1 MSKVIKAAAVA
12 FAVTFIVVTGAA
24 FLLTGS
30 FAAGT
35 VAATFGASALAMS
48 TLSAVSTLVM
58 GLISKDPEVSSQNF
72 GTKFAGRS
80 PTAPRQII
88 YGKARVGGTITHM
101 QTSGTDNNLL
111 SIIVVLAGHEVEDL
125 ETVRVNDT
133 NLTTTSSG
141 GFQYA
146 TNSEFTNSDND
157 NKFSVSNS
165 LLRFRFKDG
174 SQTTADSTIVGAT
187 NLGNSDKF
195 INCAYVL
202 VQMVF
207 DSEKFSSLPNL
218 SFIVKGKKVYDPRN
232 PSAAPAF
239 STNPALCIRDYLTD
253 TQYGLKAK
261 DSEILDTTAIGGFAG
276 AANTCDTSVNI
287 NTATVAVAATN
298 STTINISTTSPT
310 LIKAGDVVT
319 GSGISGTVT
328 VTQRR
333 GNNVFLDTAVT
344 VAQGVT
350 LTFGQP
356 AYTANGLADFS
367 TNGKAVLEGLLSACA
382 GKFSYVNGRFLM
394 FAGASVTPEMTIEDD
409 NVLSPISINT
419 KSGQGESYNQVKSV
433 FVDSNQNYTATDT
446 PLYSDSTFLANDTP
460 SGESNVNYKK
470 TMELQHPFTD
480 NATTAQRLNRIS
492 LNYSRQDMT
501 CSVTTD
507 LGYLQLQPFDVVRV
521 TNSRLGF
528 TNKQFEVIN
537 QKITIV
543 GDQKDGAGVL
553 GVQFEL
559 KEYDASIYT
568 FAQSSYDVPPDSGD
582 PDDTKD
588 SSISAPAIASLTQ
601 VVTEEGAGYKNDIK
615 VALTLQGH
623 DKIIGTEIQYKLS
636 TDSDYTGDLFI
647 GKGVATAT
655 IPNVVIGKTYNVRAK
670 HIANDGV
677 TSDYSAA
684 SNISITDPTA
694 ISAPSSFTATS
705 NPVAILLSWT
715 NPNNH
720 NLRAIKIYR
729 HTANFTPT
737 DDTYLVDTIMGEPN
751 KIMKHRQGSMDG
763 LTSGT
768 TYYFAVRAIT
778 NTGVHSAFTS
788 VVQASF
794 LLDKTVV
801 NLNDLGDLDNTAN
814 TKLGTIEENATVG
827 AKAGVNL
834 KDSGNQTI
842 NDLDIKNDE
851 LSIDFTGNTT
861 FRLRK
866 GSGGSITN
874 IDTQSFSKANVG
886 LSDLASLDSTSSDKL
901 GTIEENAT
909 VGATAGSNLKDSG
922 GVTLSDS
929 AVKNSSITLAA
940 DGSLNNIGTT
950 QVLSNSKI
958 VEADLVGSG
967 KTFAAGQKPN
977 KTVLTGNNLVVD
989 GTSAGAVKNS
999 ALSLS
1004 LSGTEL
1010 SLSGGGG
1017 SAQTFDKG
1025 SVGLSDLASLDSTQ
1039 NTKLT
1044 NIEAGATVG
1053 ATAGTNLKESDGS
1066 VLGDSAVKN
1075 ASITLATDGSLQNIG
1090 TTQILSNAKI
1100 AAADIEGTGKAFPAN
1115 SVTKLGGIAENATV
1129 GATAG
1134 TDLKESDGSVL
1145 GDSAVKNASITLA
1158 TDGSL
1163 ENIGT
1168 SQVLSNSKIV
1178 EADLVGSGK
1187 TFAAGQKPNKT
1198 VLNGNNLEVDG
1209 TSQGA
1214 VKNSALSLSL
1224 SGTSLTLSG
1233 GGGSAQ
1239 TFDKGSVGLSNLASL
1254 DSTANTKL
1262 SGIENNATF
1271 GAQIGTN
1278 LIDEDENNVNDA
1290 DILNSS
1296 LQIDTSGTSIRI
1308 KKGTSVINTTT
1319 LDKGSV
1325 GLSNLASLDST
1336 QNTKLTGIETGAT
1349 VGARAGVN
1357 LKRNNNTV
1365 VGDADIITSEGT
1377 SDDTENVNSVA
1388 KADITGSITGTQT
1401 NVASIVQGLAA
1412 GTQSVSA
1419 GSLNAGSILTS
1430 LLKLDEILLQTA
1442 GTGSSGQSAVFG
1454 SSPTAVS
1461 LGSIGTGA
1469 GLYMGTVSIENLF
1482 GSSIRGGSI
1491 HLELRNASGTVQY
1504 ERYFNPQIDDAN
1516 NVYSHSNNYSS
1527 SDREI
1532 HLEFGHFFLG
1542 SGALNAFIVADSNG
1556 SSTTT
1561 IVKIRAVRF
1570 GAEVV
1575 SFNTSSFTASKT
1587 GQTAGADVDSGTVTV
1602 SGFTGTKTGTLTGH
1616 SSALVSING
1625 GTFVNSSSIGTITA
1639 NQTFELRLTASS
1651 TAGTTRSCTFDL
1663 DGTSVTYSVTTA
1675 GTYTP
1680 NYSGGGGGGSAG
1692 GGFENTTQLN

>member
-12 FAVTFIVVTGAA
+12 FAVTFLVVTGAA

-35 VAATFGASALAMS
+35 VLATFGASALAMS

-88 YGKARVGGTITHM
+88 YGRARVGGTITHM

-111 SIIVVLAGHEVEDL
+111 SIIVVLAGHEVEEL

-157 NKFSVSNS
+157 NKFGVSNS

-195 INCAYVL
+195 TSCAYVL

-276 AANTCDTSVNI
+276 AANTCDTPTSLQ
-287 NTATVAVAATN
+287 TATVSIAQTN
-298 STTINISTTSPT
+298 STTIPITSSGLT
-310 LIKAGDVVT
+310 LIKAGDTVT
-319 GSGISGTVT
+319 GSGITGTVT

-350 LTFGQP
+350 LSFGQP

-367 TNGKAVLEGLLSACA
+367 TNGKAVLEGLLSSCA

-409 NVLSPISINT
+409 NVLAPISINT
-419 KSGQGESYNQVKSV
+419 KSGQGEAYNQVKSV
-433 FVDSNQNYTATDT
+433 FVDSNQNFIATDT

-480 NATTAQRLNRIS
+480 NATTSQRLNRIS

-582 PDDTKD
+582 PDDTSD
-588 SSISAPAIASLTQ
+588 SSISAPAISSLTQ
-601 VVTEEGAGYKNDIK
+601 VVTEEGAGFKNDIK

-623 DKIIGTEIQYKLS
+623 DKIIGTEVQYKLS

-647 GKGVATAT
+647 GKGVASAL

-684 SNISITDPTA
+684 SNITISDPSS
-694 ISAPSSFTATS
+694 ISAPSNFSATGH
-705 NPVAILLSWT
+705 PVGILLSWT

-720 NLRAIKIYR
+720 NLRAIKVYR

-737 DDTYLVDTIMGEPN
+737 DDTYLVDTLMGEPN
-751 KIMKHRQGSMDG
+751 AIMRNVQGSMDG

-768 TYYFAVRAIT
+768 TYFFAARAIT

-788 VVQASF
+788 VDSASF
-794 LLDKTVV
+794 LLDKSVV
-801 NLNDLGDLDNTAN
+801 NLNNLGDLDSTAN

-827 AKAGVNL
+827 AKAGTNL
-834 KDSGNQTI
+834 KDSSNQTI

-874 IDTQSFSKANVG
+874 IDTQAFTKTNVG
-886 LSDLASLDSTSSDKL
+886 LSDLASLDSTSSTKL

-909 VGATAGSNLKDSG
+909 VGAVAGTNLKE
-922 GVTLSDS
+922 SDGS
-929 AVKNSSITLAA
+929 VLGDAAVKNAAITLAA
-940 DGSLNNIGTT
+940 DGSLENIGTT

-958 VEADLVGSG
+958 VEADLVGS
-967 KTFAAGQKPN
+967 N
-977 KTVLTGNNLVVD
+977 KV
-989 GTSAGAVKNS
+989 
-999 ALSLS
+999 
-1004 LSGTEL
+1004 
-1010 SLSGGGG
+1010 
-1017 SAQTFDKG
+1017 
-1025 SVGLSDLASLDSTQ
+1025 
-1039 NTKLT
+1039 
-1044 NIEAGATVG
+1044 
-1053 ATAGTNLKESDGS
+1053 
-1066 VLGDSAVKN
+1066 
-1075 ASITLATDGSLQNIG
+1075 
-1090 TTQILSNAKI
+1090 
-1100 AAADIEGTGKAFPAN
+1100 
-1115 SVTKLGGIAENATV
+1115 
-1129 GATAG
+1129 
-1134 TDLKESDGSVL
+1134 
-1145 GDSAVKNASITLA
+1145 
-1158 TDGSL
+1158 
-1163 ENIGT
+1163 
-1168 SQVLSNSKIV
+1168 
-1178 EADLVGSGK
+1178 
-1187 TFAAGQKPNKT
+1187 FAAGQKPNKT

-1214 VKNSALSLSL
+1214 VKNSALELSL
-1224 SGTSLTLSG
+1224 SGSSLSLTG

-1239 TFDKGSVGLSNLASL
+1239 TFDKGSVGLSDLNSL
-1254 DSTANTKL
+1254 QSGSGTKL
-1262 SGIENNATF
+1262 AGIENNATF

-1278 LIDEDENNVNDA
+1278 LVDEDENNVNDV
-1290 DILNSS
+1290 DLLNSS
-1296 LQIDTSGTSIRI
+1296 LVIAKSGQNIQI
-1308 KKGTSVINTTT
+1308 KKGSTQIDSVAI
-1319 LDKGSV
+1319 DKSTV
-1325 GLSNLASLDST
+1325 GLSDLASLDST
-1336 QNTKLTGIETGAT
+1336 SSTKLGTIETNAT
-1349 VGARAGVN
+1349 VGAKAGTN
-1357 LKRNNNTV
+1357 LKDSSNNSL
-1365 VGDADIITSEGT
+1365 GDADVITVQGT
-1377 SDDTENVNSVA
+1377 ANDTNNVNSVA
-1388 KADITGSITGTQT
+1388 KADVTSAITGTQS
-1401 NVASIVQGLAA
+1401 NIASVVSGLAA
-1412 GTQSVSA
+1412 GTQAINA
-1419 GSLNAGSILTS
+1419 GSLNAGQINTS
-1430 LLKLDEILLQTA
+1430 LLKLDELFLPTEGTA
-1442 GTGSSGQSAVFG
+1442 TSGQTVNFFS
-1454 SSPTAVS
+1454 TMTQVS
-1461 LGSIGTGA
+1461 LGSIGDGA
-1469 GLYMGTVSIENLF
+1469 GFYMGTVSVEITDAQNDR
-1482 GSSIRGGSI
+1482 IRG
-1491 HLELRNASGTVQY
+1491 ASFHIDLKSGFSTVYTKYWPIGIKEGNQY
-1504 ERYFNPQIDDAN
+1504 YDAGDAFG
-1516 NVYSHSNNYSS
+1516 HSA
-1527 SDREI
+1527 DLPVM
-1532 HLEFGHFFLG
+1532 HLEFAYFHT
-1542 SGALNAFIVADSNG
+1542 SNTALNLFVNADSND
-1556 SSTTT
+1556 TTT
-1561 IVKIRAVRF
+1561 TCLVKARAVRF
-1570 GAEVV
+1570 GAETVT
-1575 SFNTSSFTASKT
+1575 FNPTSVAAATVPASS
-1587 GQTAGADVDSGTVTV
+1587 QTTFASVTV
-1602 SGFTGTKTGTLTGH
+1602 SGFTGTKTVNLSGNSTAEISVNSG
-1616 SSALVSING
+1616 S
-1625 GTFVNSSSIGTITA
+1625 FVSSSIPAISA
-1639 NQTFELRLTASS
+1639 NQTFQVRMTSS
-1651 TAGTTRSCTFDL
+1651 ATAGAVRTATVEIGGTAITFTLTTQ
-1663 DGTSVTYSVTTA
+1663 

-1680 NYSGGGGGGSAG
+1680 TYSGGGGSGSAG

>member
-12 FAVTFIVVTGAA
+12 FAVTFLVVTGAA

-88 YGKARVGGTITHM
+88 YGRARVGGTITHM

-111 SIIVVLAGHEVEDL
+111 SIIVVLAGHEVEEL

-157 NKFSVSNS
+157 NKFGVSNS

-195 INCAYVL
+195 TSCAYVL

-276 AANTCDTSVNI
+276 AANTCDTPTSLQ
-287 NTATVAVAATN
+287 TATVSIAQTN
-298 STTINISTTSPT
+298 STTIPITSSGLT
-310 LIKAGDVVT
+310 LIKAGDTVT
-319 GSGISGTVT
+319 GSGITGTVT

-350 LTFGQP
+350 LSFGQP

-367 TNGKAVLEGLLSACA
+367 TNGKAVLEGLLSSCA

-433 FVDSNQNYTATDT
+433 FVDSNQNFTATDT

-582 PDDTKD
+582 PDDTSD
-588 SSISAPAIASLTQ
+588 SSISAPAISSLTQ
-601 VVTEEGAGYKNDIK
+601 VVTEEGAGFKNDIK

-647 GKGVATAT
+647 GKGVASAL

-684 SNISITDPTA
+684 SNITISDPSS
-694 ISAPSSFTATS
+694 ISAPSNFSATGH
-705 NPVAILLSWT
+705 PVGILLSWT

-720 NLRAIKIYR
+720 NLRAIKVYR

-737 DDTYLVDTIMGEPN
+737 DDTYLVDTLMGEPN
-751 KIMKHRQGSMDG
+751 AIMRNVQGSMDG

-768 TYYFAVRAIT
+768 TYFFAARAIT

-788 VVQASF
+788 VDSASF
-794 LLDKTVV
+794 LLDKSVV
-801 NLNDLGDLDNTAN
+801 NLNNLGDLDSTAN

-827 AKAGVNL
+827 AKAGTNL

-874 IDTQSFSKANVG
+874 IDTQAFTKTNVG
-886 LSDLASLDSTSSDKL
+886 LSDLASLDSTSSTKL

-922 GVTLSDS
+922 GNTLNDN
-929 AVKNSSITLAA
+929 AVKNS
-940 DGSLNNIGTT
+940 
-950 QVLSNSKI
+950 
-958 VEADLVGSG
+958 
-967 KTFAAGQKPN
+967 
-977 KTVLTGNNLVVD
+977 
-989 GTSAGAVKNS
+989 
-999 ALSLS
+999 
-1004 LSGTEL
+1004 
-1010 SLSGGGG
+1010 
-1017 SAQTFDKG
+1017 
-1025 SVGLSDLASLDSTQ
+1025 
-1039 NTKLT
+1039 
-1044 NIEAGATVG
+1044 
-1053 ATAGTNLKESDGS
+1053 
-1066 VLGDSAVKN
+1066 
-1075 ASITLATDGSLQNIG
+1075 SITLATDGSLQNIG

-1100 AAADIEGTGKAFPAN
+1100 AAADIEGSGKAFPAN
-1115 SVTKLGGIAENATV
+1115 SVTKLGGIEANATV

-1134 TDLKESDGSVL
+1134 TNLKESDGSVL
-1145 GDSAVKNASITLA
+1145 GDAAVKNASITLA
-1158 TDGSL
+1158 ADGSL

-1178 EADLVGSGK
+1178 EADLVGADK

-1224 SGTSLTLSG
+1224 SGSSLSLTG

-1239 TFDKGSVGLSNLASL
+1239 TFDKGSVGLSDLNSL
-1254 DSTANTKL
+1254 QSGSGTKL
-1262 SGIENNATF
+1262 AGIENNATF

-1278 LIDEDENNVNDA
+1278 LVDEDENNVNDV
-1290 DILNSS
+1290 DLLNSS
-1296 LQIDTSGTSIRI
+1296 LVIAKSGQNIQI
-1308 KKGTSVINTTT
+1308 KKGSTQIDSVAI
-1319 LDKGSV
+1319 DKSTV
-1325 GLSNLASLDST
+1325 GLSDLASLDST
-1336 QNTKLTGIETGAT
+1336 SSTKLGTIETNAT
-1349 VGARAGVN
+1349 VGAKAGTN
-1357 LKRNNNTV
+1357 LKDSSNNSL
-1365 VGDADIITSEGT
+1365 GDADVITVQGT
-1377 SDDTENVNSVA
+1377 ANDTNNVNSVA
-1388 KADITGSITGTQT
+1388 KADVTSAITGTQT
-1401 NVASIVQGLAA
+1401 NVASVVSGLAA
-1412 GTQSVSA
+1412 GTQAINA
-1419 GSLNAGSILTS
+1419 GSLNAGQINTS
-1430 LLKLDEILLQTA
+1430 LLKLDELFLPTEGTA
-1442 GTGSSGQSAVFG
+1442 TSGQTVNFFS
-1454 SSPTAVS
+1454 TMTQVS
-1461 LGSIGTGA
+1461 LGSIGDGA
-1469 GLYMGTVSIENLF
+1469 GFYMGTVSVEITDAQNDR
-1482 GSSIRGGSI
+1482 IRG
-1491 HLELRNASGTVQY
+1491 ASFHIDLKSGFSTVYTKYWPIGIKEGNQY
-1504 ERYFNPQIDDAN
+1504 YDAGDAFG
-1516 NVYSHSNNYSS
+1516 HSA
-1527 SDREI
+1527 DLPVM
-1532 HLEFGHFFLG
+1532 HLEFAYFHT
-1542 SGALNAFIVADSNG
+1542 SNTALNLFVNADSND
-1556 SSTTT
+1556 TTT
-1561 IVKIRAVRF
+1561 TCLVKARAVRF
-1570 GAEVV
+1570 GAETVT
-1575 SFNTSSFTASKT
+1575 FNPTSVAAATVPAST
-1587 GQTAGADVDSGTVTV
+1587 QTTFASVTV
-1602 SGFTGTKTGTLTGH
+1602 SGFTGTKTVNLSGNSTAEISVNSG
-1616 SSALVSING
+1616 S
-1625 GTFVNSSSIGTITA
+1625 FVSSSIPAISA
-1639 NQTFELRLTASS
+1639 NQTFQVRMTSS
-1651 TAGTTRSCTFDL
+1651 ATAGAVRTATVEIGGTAITFTLTTQ
-1663 DGTSVTYSVTTA
+1663 

-1680 NYSGGGGGGSAG
+1680 TYSGGGGSGSAG
-1692 GGFENTTQLN
+1692 GGFESTTQLN

>member
-1 MSKVIKAAAVA
+1 MSKVIKAAAIA
-12 FAVTFIVVTGAA
+12 FAVTFLVVTGTA
-24 FLLTGS
+24 FLLG
-30 FAAGT
+30 GT
-35 VAATFGASALAMS
+35 ATALFGASALSMA

-72 GTKFAGRS
+72 GTKFAARS

-88 YGKARVGGTITHM
+88 YGRARVGGTITHI
-101 QTSGTDNNLL
+101 QTSGTDNHLL
-111 SIIVVLAGHEVEDL
+111 SMIVVLAGHEVEEL

-141 GFQYA
+141 GFEYA
-146 TNSEFTNSDND
+146 TNSEFVNSDND
-157 NKFSVSNS
+157 NNFGVSNS

-187 NLGNSDKF
+187 NLGNTDKF
-195 INCAYVL
+195 TSCAYVL

-253 TQYGLKAK
+253 TVYGLKAK

-276 AANTCDTSVNI
+276 AANTCDTPTTLQ
-287 NTATVAVAATN
+287 TATVSVAQTN
-298 STTINISTTSPT
+298 STTIPITSSGLT
-310 LIKAGDVVT
+310 LIKAGDTVT
-319 GSGISGTVT
+319 GSGITGTVT

-350 LTFGQP
+350 LSFGQP

-367 TNGKAVLEGLLSACA
+367 TNGKAVLEGLLSSCA

-409 NVLSPISINT
+409 NVLAPISVNT
-419 KSGQGESYNQVKSV
+419 KSGQGEAYNQVKSV
-433 FVDSNQNYTATDT
+433 FVDSNQNFIATDT

-501 CSVTTD
+501 CTVTTD
-507 LGYLQLQPFDVVRV
+507 LGYLQLQPFDVVRL

-537 QKITIV
+537 QKLTV
-543 GDQKDGAGVL
+543 LGEQQGGAGVL

-582 PDDTKD
+582 PDDTSD
-588 SSISAPAIASLTQ
+588 SSISAPAISSLTQ

-670 HIANDGV
+670 HIGNDGV

-801 NLNDLGDLDNTAN
+801 NLNDLGDLDSTAN

-827 AKAGVNL
+827 AKAGTNL
-834 KDSGNQTI
+834 KDSSNQTI

-874 IDTQSFSKANVG
+874 IDTQAFTKTNVG
-886 LSDLASLDSTSSDKL
+886 LSDLASLDSTSSTKL

-922 GVTLSDS
+922 GNTLNDN
-929 AVKNSSITLAA
+929 AVKNSSITLAT
-940 DGSLNNIGTT
+940 DGSLENIGTT

-989 GTSAGAVKNS
+989 GTSQGAVKNS

-1017 SAQTFDKG
+1017 SAQTFNKG

-1044 NIEAGATVG
+1044 NIETGATVG

-1066 VLGDSAVKN
+1066 VLGDDAVKN
-1075 ASITLATDGSLQNIG
+1075 ASITLA
-1090 TTQILSNAKI
+1090 A
-1100 AAADIEGTGKAFPAN
+1100 
-1115 SVTKLGGIAENATV
+1115 
-1129 GATAG
+1129 
-1134 TDLKESDGSVL
+1134 
-1145 GDSAVKNASITLA
+1145 
-1158 TDGSL
+1158 DGSL

-1239 TFDKGSVGLSNLASL
+1239 TFDKGSVGLSDLNSL
-1254 DSTANTKL
+1254 QSGSGTKL
-1262 SGIENNATF
+1262 AGIEAN
-1271 GAQIGTN
+1271 
-1278 LIDEDENNVNDA
+1278 
-1290 DILNSS
+1290 
-1296 LQIDTSGTSIRI
+1296 
-1308 KKGTSVINTTT
+1308 
-1319 LDKGSV
+1319 
-1325 GLSNLASLDST
+1325 
-1336 QNTKLTGIETGAT
+1336 AT
-1349 VGARAGVN
+1349 VGARLNDN
-1357 LKRNNNTV
+1357 LLDESGSDLADSDV
-1365 VGDADIITSEGT
+1365 VTNQGT
-1377 SDDTENVNSVA
+1377 SNDTNNVNSVA
-1388 KADITGSITGTQT
+1388 KADITGSITGVQT

-1442 GTGSSGQSAVFG
+1442 GTGTSGQSAVFG

-1504 ERYFNPQIDDAN
+1504 ERYFNPQIDDNN

-1625 GTFVNSSSIGTITA
+1625 GTFVNSSSIGTISA

-1651 TAGTTRSCTFDL
+1651 TAGTTRSCTFSL
-1663 DGTSVTYSVTTA
+1663 DGTAVTYSVTTA

>member
-12 FAVTFIVVTGAA
+12 FAVTFLVVTGAA

-88 YGKARVGGTITHM
+88 YGRARVGGTITHM

-111 SIIVVLAGHEVEDL
+111 SIIVVLAGHEVEEL

-157 NKFSVSNS
+157 NKFDVSNS

-195 INCAYVL
+195 TSCAYVL

-276 AANTCDTSVNI
+276 AANTCDTPTSLQ
-287 NTATVAVAATN
+287 TATVSIAQTN
-298 STTINISTTSPT
+298 STTIPITSSGLT
-310 LIKAGDVVT
+310 LIKAGDTVT
-319 GSGISGTVT
+319 GSGITGTVT

-350 LTFGQP
+350 LSFGQP

-367 TNGKAVLEGLLSACA
+367 TNGKAVLEGLLSSCA

-433 FVDSNQNYTATDT
+433 FVDSNQNFTATDT

-582 PDDTKD
+582 PDDTSD
-588 SSISAPAIASLTQ
+588 SSISAPAISSLTQ
-601 VVTEEGAGYKNDIK
+601 VVTEEGAGFKNDIK

-623 DKIIGTEIQYKLS
+623 DKIIGTEVQYKLS

-647 GKGVATAT
+647 GKGVASAL

-684 SNISITDPTA
+684 SNITISDPSS
-694 ISAPSSFTATS
+694 ISAPSNFSATGH
-705 NPVAILLSWT
+705 PVGILLSWT

-720 NLRAIKIYR
+720 NLRAIKVYR

-737 DDTYLVDTIMGEPN
+737 DDTYLVDTLMGEPN
-751 KIMKHRQGSMDG
+751 AIMRNVQGSMDG

-768 TYYFAVRAIT
+768 TYFFAARAIT

-788 VVQASF
+788 VDSASF
-794 LLDKTVV
+794 LLDKSVV
-801 NLNDLGDLDNTAN
+801 NLNNLGDLDSTAN

-827 AKAGVNL
+827 AKAGTNL

-874 IDTQSFSKANVG
+874 IDTQAFTKTNVG
-886 LSDLASLDSTSSDKL
+886 LSDLASLDSTSSTKL

-922 GVTLSDS
+922 GNTLNDN
-929 AVKNSSITLAA
+929 AVKNS
-940 DGSLNNIGTT
+940 
-950 QVLSNSKI
+950 
-958 VEADLVGSG
+958 
-967 KTFAAGQKPN
+967 
-977 KTVLTGNNLVVD
+977 
-989 GTSAGAVKNS
+989 
-999 ALSLS
+999 
-1004 LSGTEL
+1004 
-1010 SLSGGGG
+1010 
-1017 SAQTFDKG
+1017 
-1025 SVGLSDLASLDSTQ
+1025 
-1039 NTKLT
+1039 
-1044 NIEAGATVG
+1044 
-1053 ATAGTNLKESDGS
+1053 
-1066 VLGDSAVKN
+1066 
-1075 ASITLATDGSLQNIG
+1075 SITLATDGSLQNIG

-1100 AAADIEGTGKAFPAN
+1100 AAADIEGSGKAFPAN
-1115 SVTKLGGIAENATV
+1115 SVTKLGGIEANATV

-1134 TDLKESDGSVL
+1134 TNLKESDGSVL
-1145 GDSAVKNASITLA
+1145 GDAAVKNASITLA
-1158 TDGSL
+1158 ADGSL

-1178 EADLVGSGK
+1178 EADLVGADK

-1224 SGTSLTLSG
+1224 SGSSLSLTG

-1239 TFDKGSVGLSNLASL
+1239 TFDKGSVGLSDLNSL
-1254 DSTANTKL
+1254 QSGSGTKL
-1262 SGIENNATF
+1262 AGIENNATF

-1278 LIDEDENNVNDA
+1278 LVDEDENNVNDV
-1290 DILNSS
+1290 DLLNSS
-1296 LQIDTSGTSIRI
+1296 LVIAKSGQNIQI
-1308 KKGTSVINTTT
+1308 KKGSTQIDSVAI
-1319 LDKGSV
+1319 DKSTV
-1325 GLSNLASLDST
+1325 GLSDLASLDST
-1336 QNTKLTGIETGAT
+1336 SSTKLGTIETNAT
-1349 VGARAGVN
+1349 VGAKAGTN
-1357 LKRNNNTV
+1357 LKDSSNNSL
-1365 VGDADIITSEGT
+1365 GDADVITVQGT
-1377 SDDTENVNSVA
+1377 ANDTNNVNSVA
-1388 KADITGSITGTQT
+1388 KADVTSAITGTQT
-1401 NVASIVQGLAA
+1401 NVASVVSGLAA
-1412 GTQSVSA
+1412 GTQAINA
-1419 GSLNAGSILTS
+1419 GSLNAGQINTS
-1430 LLKLDEILLQTA
+1430 LLKLDELFLPTEGTA
-1442 GTGSSGQSAVFG
+1442 TSGQTVNFFS
-1454 SSPTAVS
+1454 TMTQVS
-1461 LGSIGTGA
+1461 LGSIGDGA
-1469 GLYMGTVSIENLF
+1469 GFYMGTVSVEITDAQNDR
-1482 GSSIRGGSI
+1482 IRG
-1491 HLELRNASGTVQY
+1491 ASFHIDLKSGFSTVYTKYWPIGIKEGNQY
-1504 ERYFNPQIDDAN
+1504 YDAGDAFG
-1516 NVYSHSNNYSS
+1516 HSA
-1527 SDREI
+1527 DLPVM
-1532 HLEFGHFFLG
+1532 HLEFAYFHT
-1542 SGALNAFIVADSNG
+1542 SNTALNLFVNADSND
-1556 SSTTT
+1556 TTT
-1561 IVKIRAVRF
+1561 TCLVKARAVRF
-1570 GAEVV
+1570 GAETVT
-1575 SFNTSSFTASKT
+1575 FNPTSVAAATVPAST
-1587 GQTAGADVDSGTVTV
+1587 QTTFASVTV
-1602 SGFTGTKTGTLTGH
+1602 SGFTGTKTVNLSGNSTAEISVNSG
-1616 SSALVSING
+1616 S
-1625 GTFVNSSSIGTITA
+1625 FVSSSIPAISA
-1639 NQTFELRLTASS
+1639 NQTFQVRMTSS
-1651 TAGTTRSCTFDL
+1651 ATAGAVRTATVEIGGTAITFTLTTQ
-1663 DGTSVTYSVTTA
+1663 

-1680 NYSGGGGGGSAG
+1680 TYSGGGGSGSAG
-1692 GGFENTTQLN
+1692 GGFESTTQLN

>member
-12 FAVTFIVVTGAA
+12 FAVTFLVVTGAA

-88 YGKARVGGTITHM
+88 YGRARVGGTITHM

-111 SIIVVLAGHEVEDL
+111 SIIVVLAGHEVEEL

-157 NKFSVSNS
+157 NKFGVSNS

-195 INCAYVL
+195 TSCAYVL

-276 AANTCDTSVNI
+276 AANTCDTPTSLQ
-287 NTATVAVAATN
+287 TATVSIAQTN
-298 STTINISTTSPT
+298 STTIPITSSGLT
-310 LIKAGDVVT
+310 LIKAGDTVT
-319 GSGISGTVT
+319 GSGITGTVT

-350 LTFGQP
+350 LSFGQP

-367 TNGKAVLEGLLSACA
+367 TNGKAVLEGLLSSCA

-433 FVDSNQNYTATDT
+433 FVDSNQNFTATDT

-582 PDDTKD
+582 PDDTSD

-601 VVTEEGAGYKNDIK
+601 VVTEEGAGFKNDIK

-623 DKIIGTEIQYKLS
+623 DKIIGTEVQYKLS

-647 GKGVATAT
+647 GKGVASAL

-684 SNISITDPTA
+684 SNIT
-694 ISAPSSFTATS
+694 ISAPSSISAPSNFSATGH
-705 NPVAILLSWT
+705 PVGILLSWT

-720 NLRAIKIYR
+720 NLRAIKVYR

-737 DDTYLVDTIMGEPN
+737 DDTYLVDTLMGEPN
-751 KIMKHRQGSMDG
+751 AIMRNVQGSMDG

-768 TYYFAVRAIT
+768 TYFFAARAIT

-788 VVQASF
+788 VDSASF
-794 LLDKTVV
+794 LLDKSVV
-801 NLNDLGDLDNTAN
+801 NLNNLGDLDSTAN

-827 AKAGVNL
+827 AKAGTNL

-874 IDTQSFSKANVG
+874 IDTQAFTKTNVG
-886 LSDLASLDSTSSDKL
+886 LSDLASLDSTSSTKL

-922 GVTLSDS
+922 GNTLNDN
-929 AVKNSSITLAA
+929 AVKNS
-940 DGSLNNIGTT
+940 
-950 QVLSNSKI
+950 
-958 VEADLVGSG
+958 
-967 KTFAAGQKPN
+967 
-977 KTVLTGNNLVVD
+977 
-989 GTSAGAVKNS
+989 
-999 ALSLS
+999 
-1004 LSGTEL
+1004 
-1010 SLSGGGG
+1010 
-1017 SAQTFDKG
+1017 
-1025 SVGLSDLASLDSTQ
+1025 
-1039 NTKLT
+1039 
-1044 NIEAGATVG
+1044 
-1053 ATAGTNLKESDGS
+1053 
-1066 VLGDSAVKN
+1066 
-1075 ASITLATDGSLQNIG
+1075 SITLATDGSLQNIG

-1100 AAADIEGTGKAFPAN
+1100 AAADIEGSGKAFPAN
-1115 SVTKLGGIAENATV
+1115 SVTKLGGIEANATV

-1134 TDLKESDGSVL
+1134 TNLKESDGSVL
-1145 GDSAVKNASITLA
+1145 GDAAVKNASITLA
-1158 TDGSL
+1158 ADGSL

-1178 EADLVGSGK
+1178 EADLVGADK

-1198 VLNGNNLEVDG
+1198 VLNGNNLEDDG

-1224 SGTSLTLSG
+1224 SGSSLSLTG

-1239 TFDKGSVGLSNLASL
+1239 TFDKGSVGLSDLNSL
-1254 DSTANTKL
+1254 QSGSGTKL
-1262 SGIENNATF
+1262 AGIENNATF

-1278 LIDEDENNVNDA
+1278 LVDEDENNVNDV
-1290 DILNSS
+1290 DLLNSS
-1296 LQIDTSGTSIRI
+1296 LVIAKSGQNIQI
-1308 KKGTSVINTTT
+1308 KKGSTQIDSVAI
-1319 LDKGSV
+1319 DKSTV
-1325 GLSNLASLDST
+1325 GLSDLASLDST
-1336 QNTKLTGIETGAT
+1336 SSTKLGTIETNAT
-1349 VGARAGVN
+1349 VGAKAGTN
-1357 LKRNNNTV
+1357 LKDSSNNSL
-1365 VGDADIITSEGT
+1365 GDADVITVQGT
-1377 SDDTENVNSVA
+1377 ANDTNNVNSVA
-1388 KADITGSITGTQT
+1388 KADVTSAITGTQT
-1401 NVASIVQGLAA
+1401 NVASVVSGLAA
-1412 GTQSVSA
+1412 GTQAINA
-1419 GSLNAGSILTS
+1419 GSLNAGQINTS
-1430 LLKLDEILLQTA
+1430 LLKLDELFLPTEGTA
-1442 GTGSSGQSAVFG
+1442 TSGQTVNFFS
-1454 SSPTAVS
+1454 TMTQVS
-1461 LGSIGTGA
+1461 LGSIGDGA
-1469 GLYMGTVSIENLF
+1469 GFYMGTVSVEITDAQNDR
-1482 GSSIRGGSI
+1482 IRG
-1491 HLELRNASGTVQY
+1491 ASFHIDLKSGFSTVYTKYWPIGIKEGNQY
-1504 ERYFNPQIDDAN
+1504 YDAGDAFG
-1516 NVYSHSNNYSS
+1516 HSA
-1527 SDREI
+1527 DLPVM
-1532 HLEFGHFFLG
+1532 HLEFAYFHT
-1542 SGALNAFIVADSNG
+1542 SNTALNLFVNADSND
-1556 SSTTT
+1556 TTT
-1561 IVKIRAVRF
+1561 TCLVKARAVRF
-1570 GAEVV
+1570 GAETVT
-1575 SFNTSSFTASKT
+1575 FNPTSVAAATVPAST
-1587 GQTAGADVDSGTVTV
+1587 QTTFASVTV
-1602 SGFTGTKTGTLTGH
+1602 SGFTGTKTVNLSGNSTAEISVNSG
-1616 SSALVSING
+1616 S
-1625 GTFVNSSSIGTITA
+1625 FVSSSIPAISA
-1639 NQTFELRLTASS
+1639 NQTFQVRMTSS
-1651 TAGTTRSCTFDL
+1651 ATAGAVRTATVEIGGTAITFTLTTQ
-1663 DGTSVTYSVTTA
+1663 

-1680 NYSGGGGGGSAG
+1680 TYSGGGGSGSAG
-1692 GGFENTTQLN
+1692 GGFESTTQLN

>member
-12 FAVTFIVVTGAA
+12 FAVTFLVVTGAA

-88 YGKARVGGTITHM
+88 YGRARVGGTITHM

-111 SIIVVLAGHEVEDL
+111 SIIVVLAGHEVEEL

-195 INCAYVL
+195 TSCAYVL

-276 AANTCDTSVNI
+276 AANTCDTPTSLQ
-287 NTATVAVAATN
+287 TATVSIAQTN
-298 STTINISTTSPT
+298 STTIPITSSGLT
-310 LIKAGDVVT
+310 LIKAGDTVT
-319 GSGISGTVT
+319 GSGITGTVT

-350 LTFGQP
+350 LSFGQP

-367 TNGKAVLEGLLSACA
+367 TNGKAVLEGLLSSCA

-433 FVDSNQNYTATDT
+433 FVDSNQNFTATDT

-582 PDDTKD
+582 PDDTSD

-601 VVTEEGAGYKNDIK
+601 VVTEEGAGFKNDIK

-623 DKIIGTEIQYKLS
+623 DKIIGTEVQYKLS

-647 GKGVATAT
+647 GKGVASAL

-684 SNISITDPTA
+684 SNITISDPSS
-694 ISAPSSFTATS
+694 ISAPSNFSATGH
-705 NPVAILLSWT
+705 PVGILLSWT

-720 NLRAIKIYR
+720 NLRAIKVYR

-737 DDTYLVDTIMGEPN
+737 DDTYLVDTLMGEPN
-751 KIMKHRQGSMDG
+751 AIMRNVQGSMDG

-768 TYYFAVRAIT
+768 TYFFAARAIT

-788 VVQASF
+788 VDSASF
-794 LLDKTVV
+794 LLDKSVV
-801 NLNDLGDLDNTAN
+801 NLNNLGDLDSTAN

-827 AKAGVNL
+827 AKAGTNL

-874 IDTQSFSKANVG
+874 IDTQAFTKTNVG
-886 LSDLASLDSTSSDKL
+886 LSDLASLDSTSSTKL

-922 GVTLSDS
+922 GNTLNDN
-929 AVKNSSITLAA
+929 AVKNS
-940 DGSLNNIGTT
+940 
-950 QVLSNSKI
+950 
-958 VEADLVGSG
+958 
-967 KTFAAGQKPN
+967 
-977 KTVLTGNNLVVD
+977 
-989 GTSAGAVKNS
+989 
-999 ALSLS
+999 
-1004 LSGTEL
+1004 
-1010 SLSGGGG
+1010 
-1017 SAQTFDKG
+1017 
-1025 SVGLSDLASLDSTQ
+1025 
-1039 NTKLT
+1039 
-1044 NIEAGATVG
+1044 
-1053 ATAGTNLKESDGS
+1053 
-1066 VLGDSAVKN
+1066 
-1075 ASITLATDGSLQNIG
+1075 SITLATDGSLQNIG

-1100 AAADIEGTGKAFPAN
+1100 AAADIEGSGKAFPAN
-1115 SVTKLGGIAENATV
+1115 SVTKLGGIEANATV

-1134 TDLKESDGSVL
+1134 TNLKESDGSVL
-1145 GDSAVKNASITLA
+1145 GDAAVKNASITLA
-1158 TDGSL
+1158 ADGSL

-1178 EADLVGSGK
+1178 EADLVGADK

-1224 SGTSLTLSG
+1224 SGSSLSLTG

-1239 TFDKGSVGLSNLASL
+1239 TFDKGSVGLSDLNSL
-1254 DSTANTKL
+1254 QSGSGTKL
-1262 SGIENNATF
+1262 AGIENNATF

-1278 LIDEDENNVNDA
+1278 LVDEDENNVNDV
-1290 DILNSS
+1290 DLLNSS
-1296 LQIDTSGTSIRI
+1296 LVIAKSGQNIQI
-1308 KKGTSVINTTT
+1308 KKGSTQIDSVAI
-1319 LDKGSV
+1319 DKSTV
-1325 GLSNLASLDST
+1325 GLSDLASLDST
-1336 QNTKLTGIETGAT
+1336 SSTKLGTIETNAT
-1349 VGARAGVN
+1349 VGAKAGTN
-1357 LKRNNNTV
+1357 LKDSSNNSL
-1365 VGDADIITSEGT
+1365 GDADVITVQGT
-1377 SDDTENVNSVA
+1377 ANDTNNVNSVA
-1388 KADITGSITGTQT
+1388 KADVTSAITGTQT
-1401 NVASIVQGLAA
+1401 NVASVVSGLAA
-1412 GTQSVSA
+1412 GTQAINA
-1419 GSLNAGSILTS
+1419 GSLNAGQINTS
-1430 LLKLDEILLQTA
+1430 LLKLDELFLPTEGTA
-1442 GTGSSGQSAVFG
+1442 TSGQTVNFFS
-1454 SSPTAVS
+1454 TMTQVS
-1461 LGSIGTGA
+1461 LGSIGDGA
-1469 GLYMGTVSIENLF
+1469 GFYMGTVSVEITDAQNDR
-1482 GSSIRGGSI
+1482 IRG
-1491 HLELRNASGTVQY
+1491 ASFHIDLKSGFSTVYTKYWPIGIKEGNQY
-1504 ERYFNPQIDDAN
+1504 YDAGDAFG
-1516 NVYSHSNNYSS
+1516 HSA
-1527 SDREI
+1527 DLPVM
-1532 HLEFGHFFLG
+1532 HLEFAYFHT
-1542 SGALNAFIVADSNG
+1542 SNTALNLFVNADSND
-1556 SSTTT
+1556 TTT
-1561 IVKIRAVRF
+1561 TCLVKARAVRF
-1570 GAEVV
+1570 GAETVT
-1575 SFNTSSFTASKT
+1575 FNPTSVAAATVPAST
-1587 GQTAGADVDSGTVTV
+1587 QTTFASVTV
-1602 SGFTGTKTGTLTGH
+1602 SGFTGTKTVNLSGNSTAEISVNSG
-1616 SSALVSING
+1616 S
-1625 GTFVNSSSIGTITA
+1625 FVSSSIPAISA
-1639 NQTFELRLTASS
+1639 NQTFQVRMTSS
-1651 TAGTTRSCTFDL
+1651 ATAGAVRTATVEIGGTAITFTLTTQ
-1663 DGTSVTYSVTTA
+1663 

-1680 NYSGGGGGGSAG
+1680 TYSGGGGSGSAG
-1692 GGFENTTQLN
+1692 GGFESTTQLN

>member
-12 FAVTFIVVTGAA
+12 FAVTFLVVTGAA

-88 YGKARVGGTITHM
+88 YGRARVGGTITHM

-111 SIIVVLAGHEVEDL
+111 SIIVVLAGHEVEEL

-157 NKFSVSNS
+157 NKFGVSNS

-195 INCAYVL
+195 TSCAYVL

-276 AANTCDTSVNI
+276 AANTCDTPTSLQ
-287 NTATVAVAATN
+287 TATVSIAQTN
-298 STTINISTTSPT
+298 STTIPITSSGLT
-310 LIKAGDVVT
+310 LIKAGDTVT
-319 GSGISGTVT
+319 GSGITGTVT

-350 LTFGQP
+350 LSFGQP

-367 TNGKAVLEGLLSACA
+367 TNGKAVLEGLLSSCA

-433 FVDSNQNYTATDT
+433 FVDSNQNFTATDT

-582 PDDTKD
+582 PDDTSD
-588 SSISAPAIASLTQ
+588 SSISAPAIASLPQ
-601 VVTEEGAGYKNDIK
+601 VVTEEGAGFKNDIK

-623 DKIIGTEIQYKLS
+623 DKIIGTEVQYKLS

-647 GKGVATAT
+647 GKGVASAL

-684 SNISITDPTA
+684 SNITISDPSS
-694 ISAPSSFTATS
+694 ISAPSNFSATGH
-705 NPVAILLSWT
+705 PVGILLSWT

-720 NLRAIKIYR
+720 NLRAIKVYR

-737 DDTYLVDTIMGEPN
+737 DDTYLVDTLMGEPN
-751 KIMKHRQGSMDG
+751 AIMRNVQGSMDG

-768 TYYFAVRAIT
+768 TYFFAARAIT

-788 VVQASF
+788 VDSASF
-794 LLDKTVV
+794 LLDKSVV
-801 NLNDLGDLDNTAN
+801 NLNNLGDLDSTAN

-827 AKAGVNL
+827 AKAGTNL

-874 IDTQSFSKANVG
+874 IDTQAFTKTNVG
-886 LSDLASLDSTSSDKL
+886 LSDLASLDSTSSTKL

-922 GVTLSDS
+922 GNTLNDN
-929 AVKNSSITLAA
+929 AVKNS
-940 DGSLNNIGTT
+940 
-950 QVLSNSKI
+950 
-958 VEADLVGSG
+958 
-967 KTFAAGQKPN
+967 
-977 KTVLTGNNLVVD
+977 
-989 GTSAGAVKNS
+989 
-999 ALSLS
+999 
-1004 LSGTEL
+1004 
-1010 SLSGGGG
+1010 
-1017 SAQTFDKG
+1017 
-1025 SVGLSDLASLDSTQ
+1025 
-1039 NTKLT
+1039 
-1044 NIEAGATVG
+1044 
-1053 ATAGTNLKESDGS
+1053 
-1066 VLGDSAVKN
+1066 
-1075 ASITLATDGSLQNIG
+1075 SITLATDGSLQNIG

-1100 AAADIEGTGKAFPAN
+1100 AAADIEGSGKAFPAN
-1115 SVTKLGGIAENATV
+1115 SVTKLGGIEANATV

-1134 TDLKESDGSVL
+1134 TNLKEADGSVL
-1145 GDSAVKNASITLA
+1145 GDAAVKNASITLA
-1158 TDGSL
+1158 ADGSL

-1178 EADLVGSGK
+1178 EADLVGADK

-1198 VLNGNNLEVDG
+1198 VLTGNNLEVDG

-1224 SGTSLTLSG
+1224 SGSSLSLTG

-1239 TFDKGSVGLSNLASL
+1239 TFDKGSVGLSDLNSL
-1254 DSTANTKL
+1254 QSGSGTKL
-1262 SGIENNATF
+1262 AGIENNATF

-1278 LIDEDENNVNDA
+1278 LVDEDENNVNDV
-1290 DILNSS
+1290 DLLNSS
-1296 LQIDTSGTSIRI
+1296 LVIAKSGQNIQI
-1308 KKGTSVINTTT
+1308 KKGSTQIDSVAI
-1319 LDKGSV
+1319 DKSTV
-1325 GLSNLASLDST
+1325 GLSDLASLDST
-1336 QNTKLTGIETGAT
+1336 SSTKLGTIETNAT
-1349 VGARAGVN
+1349 VGAKAGTN
-1357 LKRNNNTV
+1357 LKDSSNNSL
-1365 VGDADIITSEGT
+1365 GDADVITVQGT
-1377 SDDTENVNSVA
+1377 ANDTNNVNSVA
-1388 KADITGSITGTQT
+1388 KADVTSAITGTQT
-1401 NVASIVQGLAA
+1401 NVASVVSGLAA
-1412 GTQSVSA
+1412 GTQAINA
-1419 GSLNAGSILTS
+1419 GSLNAGQINTS
-1430 LLKLDEILLQTA
+1430 LLKLDELFLPTEGTA
-1442 GTGSSGQSAVFG
+1442 TSGQTVNFFS
-1454 SSPTAVS
+1454 TMTQVS
-1461 LGSIGTGA
+1461 LGSIGDGA
-1469 GLYMGTVSIENLF
+1469 GFYMGTVSVEITDAQNDR
-1482 GSSIRGGSI
+1482 IRG
-1491 HLELRNASGTVQY
+1491 ASFHIDLKSGFSTVYTKYWPIGIKEGNQY
-1504 ERYFNPQIDDAN
+1504 YDAGDAFG
-1516 NVYSHSNNYSS
+1516 HSA
-1527 SDREI
+1527 DLPVM
-1532 HLEFGHFFLG
+1532 HLEFAYFHT
-1542 SGALNAFIVADSNG
+1542 SNTALNLFVNADSND
-1556 SSTTT
+1556 TTT
-1561 IVKIRAVRF
+1561 TCLVKARAVRF
-1570 GAEVV
+1570 GAETVT
-1575 SFNTSSFTASKT
+1575 FNPTSVAAATVPAST
-1587 GQTAGADVDSGTVTV
+1587 QTTFASVTV
-1602 SGFTGTKTGTLTGH
+1602 SGFTGTKTVNLSGNSTAEISVNSG
-1616 SSALVSING
+1616 S
-1625 GTFVNSSSIGTITA
+1625 FVSSSIPAISA
-1639 NQTFELRLTASS
+1639 NQTFQVRMTSS
-1651 TAGTTRSCTFDL
+1651 ATAGAVRTATVEIGGTAITFTLTTQ
-1663 DGTSVTYSVTTA
+1663 

-1680 NYSGGGGGGSAG
+1680 TYSGGGGSGSAG
-1692 GGFENTTQLN
+1692 GGFESTTQLN

>member
-12 FAVTFIVVTGAA
+12 FAVTFLVVTGAA

-88 YGKARVGGTITHM
+88 YGRARVGGTITHM

-111 SIIVVLAGHEVEDL
+111 SIIVVLAGHEVEEL

-157 NKFSVSNS
+157 NKFGVSNS

-195 INCAYVL
+195 TSCAYVL

-276 AANTCDTSVNI
+276 AANTCDTPTSLQ
-287 NTATVAVAATN
+287 TATVSIAQTN
-298 STTINISTTSPT
+298 STTIPITSSGLT
-310 LIKAGDVVT
+310 LIKAGDTVT
-319 GSGISGTVT
+319 GSGITGTVT

-350 LTFGQP
+350 LSFGQP

-367 TNGKAVLEGLLSACA
+367 TNGKAVLEGLLSSCA

-433 FVDSNQNYTATDT
+433 FVDSNQNFTATDT

-582 PDDTKD
+582 PDDTSD

-601 VVTEEGAGYKNDIK
+601 VVTEEGAGFKNDIK

-647 GKGVATAT
+647 GKGVASAL

-684 SNISITDPTA
+684 SNITISDPSS
-694 ISAPSSFTATS
+694 ISAPSNFSATGH
-705 NPVAILLSWT
+705 PVGILLSWT

-720 NLRAIKIYR
+720 NLRAIKVYR

-737 DDTYLVDTIMGEPN
+737 DDTYLVDTLMGEPN
-751 KIMKHRQGSMDG
+751 AIMRNVQGSMDG

-768 TYYFAVRAIT
+768 TYFFAARAIT

-788 VVQASF
+788 VDSASF
-794 LLDKTVV
+794 LLDKSVV
-801 NLNDLGDLDNTAN
+801 NLNNLGDLDSTAN

-827 AKAGVNL
+827 AKAGTNL

-874 IDTQSFSKANVG
+874 IDTQAFTKTNVG
-886 LSDLASLDSTSSDKL
+886 LSDLASLDSTSSTKL

-922 GVTLSDS
+922 GNTLNDN
-929 AVKNSSITLAA
+929 AVKNS
-940 DGSLNNIGTT
+940 
-950 QVLSNSKI
+950 
-958 VEADLVGSG
+958 
-967 KTFAAGQKPN
+967 
-977 KTVLTGNNLVVD
+977 
-989 GTSAGAVKNS
+989 
-999 ALSLS
+999 
-1004 LSGTEL
+1004 
-1010 SLSGGGG
+1010 
-1017 SAQTFDKG
+1017 
-1025 SVGLSDLASLDSTQ
+1025 
-1039 NTKLT
+1039 
-1044 NIEAGATVG
+1044 
-1053 ATAGTNLKESDGS
+1053 
-1066 VLGDSAVKN
+1066 
-1075 ASITLATDGSLQNIG
+1075 SITLATDGSLQNIG

-1100 AAADIEGTGKAFPAN
+1100 AAADIEGSGKAFPAN
-1115 SVTKLGGIAENATV
+1115 SVTKLGGIEANATV

-1134 TDLKESDGSVL
+1134 TNLKESDGSVL
-1145 GDSAVKNASITLA
+1145 GDAAVKNASITLA
-1158 TDGSL
+1158 ADGSL

-1178 EADLVGSGK
+1178 EADLVGADK

-1224 SGTSLTLSG
+1224 SGSSLSLTG

-1239 TFDKGSVGLSNLASL
+1239 TFDKGSVGLSDLNSL
-1254 DSTANTKL
+1254 QSGSGTKL
-1262 SGIENNATF
+1262 AGIENNATF

-1278 LIDEDENNVNDA
+1278 LVDEDENNVNDV
-1290 DILNSS
+1290 DLLNSS
-1296 LQIDTSGTSIRI
+1296 LVIAKSGQNIQI
-1308 KKGTSVINTTT
+1308 KKGSTQIDSVAI
-1319 LDKGSV
+1319 DKSTV
-1325 GLSNLASLDST
+1325 GLSDLASLDST
-1336 QNTKLTGIETGAT
+1336 SSTKLGTIETNAT
-1349 VGARAGVN
+1349 VGAKAGTN
-1357 LKRNNNTV
+1357 LKDSSNNSL
-1365 VGDADIITSEGT
+1365 GDADVITVQGT
-1377 SDDTENVNSVA
+1377 ANDTNNVNSVA
-1388 KADITGSITGTQT
+1388 KADVTSAITGTQT
-1401 NVASIVQGLAA
+1401 NVASVVSGLAA
-1412 GTQSVSA
+1412 GTQAINA
-1419 GSLNAGSILTS
+1419 GSLNAGQINTS
-1430 LLKLDEILLQTA
+1430 LLKLDELFLPTEGTA
-1442 GTGSSGQSAVFG
+1442 TSGQTVNFFS
-1454 SSPTAVS
+1454 TMTQVS
-1461 LGSIGTGA
+1461 LGSIGDGA
-1469 GLYMGTVSIENLF
+1469 GFYMGTVSVEITDAQNDR
-1482 GSSIRGGSI
+1482 IRG
-1491 HLELRNASGTVQY
+1491 ASFHIDLKSGFSTVYTKYWPIGIKEGNQY
-1504 ERYFNPQIDDAN
+1504 YDAGDAFG
-1516 NVYSHSNNYSS
+1516 HSA
-1527 SDREI
+1527 DLPVM
-1532 HLEFGHFFLG
+1532 HLEFAYFHT
-1542 SGALNAFIVADSNG
+1542 SNTALNLFVNADSND
-1556 SSTTT
+1556 TTT
-1561 IVKIRAVRF
+1561 TCLVKARAVRF
-1570 GAEVV
+1570 GAETVT
-1575 SFNTSSFTASKT
+1575 FNPTSVAAATVPAST
-1587 GQTAGADVDSGTVTV
+1587 QTTFASVTV
-1602 SGFTGTKTGTLTGH
+1602 SGFTGTKTVNLSGNSTAEISVNSG
-1616 SSALVSING
+1616 S
-1625 GTFVNSSSIGTITA
+1625 FVSSSIPAISA
-1639 NQTFELRLTASS
+1639 NQTFQVRMTSS
-1651 TAGTTRSCTFDL
+1651 ATAGAVRTATVEIGGTAITITLTTQ
-1663 DGTSVTYSVTTA
+1663 

-1680 NYSGGGGGGSAG
+1680 TYSGGGGSGSAG
-1692 GGFENTTQLN
+1692 GGFESTTQLN

>member
-12 FAVTFIVVTGAA
+12 FAVTFLVVTGAA

-48 TLSAVSTLVM
+48 TLSAVSTLEM

-72 GTKFAGRS
+72 VTKFAGRS

-88 YGKARVGGTITHM
+88 YGRARVGGTITHM

-111 SIIVVLAGHEVEDL
+111 SIIVVLAGHEVEEL

-157 NKFSVSNS
+157 NKFGVSNS

-195 INCAYVL
+195 TSCAYVL

-276 AANTCDTSVNI
+276 AANTCDTPTSLQ
-287 NTATVAVAATN
+287 TATVSIAQTN
-298 STTINISTTSPT
+298 STTIPITSSGLT
-310 LIKAGDVVT
+310 LIKAGDTVT
-319 GSGISGTVT
+319 GSGITGTVT

-350 LTFGQP
+350 LSFGQP

-367 TNGKAVLEGLLSACA
+367 TNGKAVLEGLLSSCA

-433 FVDSNQNYTATDT
+433 FVDSNQNFTATDT

-582 PDDTKD
+582 PDDTSD

-601 VVTEEGAGYKNDIK
+601 VVTEEGAGFKNDIK

-623 DKIIGTEIQYKLS
+623 DKIIGTEVQYKLS

-647 GKGVATAT
+647 GKGVASAL

-684 SNISITDPTA
+684 SNITISDPSS
-694 ISAPSSFTATS
+694 ISAPSNFSATGH
-705 NPVAILLSWT
+705 PVGILLSWT

-720 NLRAIKIYR
+720 NLRAIKVYR

-737 DDTYLVDTIMGEPN
+737 DDTYLVDTLMGEPN
-751 KIMKHRQGSMDG
+751 AIMRNVQGSMDG

-768 TYYFAVRAIT
+768 TYFFAARAIT

-788 VVQASF
+788 VDSASF
-794 LLDKTVV
+794 LLDKSVV
-801 NLNDLGDLDNTAN
+801 NLNNLGDLDSTAN

-827 AKAGVNL
+827 AKAGTNL

-874 IDTQSFSKANVG
+874 IDTQAFTKTNVG
-886 LSDLASLDSTSSDKL
+886 LSDLASLDSTSSTKL

-922 GVTLSDS
+922 GNTLNDN
-929 AVKNSSITLAA
+929 AVKNS
-940 DGSLNNIGTT
+940 
-950 QVLSNSKI
+950 
-958 VEADLVGSG
+958 
-967 KTFAAGQKPN
+967 
-977 KTVLTGNNLVVD
+977 
-989 GTSAGAVKNS
+989 
-999 ALSLS
+999 
-1004 LSGTEL
+1004 
-1010 SLSGGGG
+1010 
-1017 SAQTFDKG
+1017 
-1025 SVGLSDLASLDSTQ
+1025 
-1039 NTKLT
+1039 
-1044 NIEAGATVG
+1044 
-1053 ATAGTNLKESDGS
+1053 
-1066 VLGDSAVKN
+1066 
-1075 ASITLATDGSLQNIG
+1075 SITLATDGSLQNIG

-1100 AAADIEGTGKAFPAN
+1100 AAADIEGSGKAFPAN
-1115 SVTKLGGIAENATV
+1115 SVTKLGGIEANATV

-1134 TDLKESDGSVL
+1134 TNLKESDGSVL
-1145 GDSAVKNASITLA
+1145 GDAAVKNASITLA
-1158 TDGSL
+1158 ADGSL

-1178 EADLVGSGK
+1178 EADLVGADK

-1224 SGTSLTLSG
+1224 SGSSLSLTG

-1239 TFDKGSVGLSNLASL
+1239 TFDKGSVGLSDLNSL
-1254 DSTANTKL
+1254 QSGSGTKL
-1262 SGIENNATF
+1262 AGIENNATF

-1278 LIDEDENNVNDA
+1278 LVDEDENNVNDV
-1290 DILNSS
+1290 DLLNSS
-1296 LQIDTSGTSIRI
+1296 LVIAKSGQNIQI
-1308 KKGTSVINTTT
+1308 KKGSTQIDSVAI
-1319 LDKGSV
+1319 DKSTV
-1325 GLSNLASLDST
+1325 GLSDLASLDST
-1336 QNTKLTGIETGAT
+1336 SSTKLGTIETNAT
-1349 VGARAGVN
+1349 VGAKAGTN
-1357 LKRNNNTV
+1357 LKDSSNNSL
-1365 VGDADIITSEGT
+1365 GDADVITVQGT
-1377 SDDTENVNSVA
+1377 ANDTNNVNSVA
-1388 KADITGSITGTQT
+1388 KADVTSAITGTQT
-1401 NVASIVQGLAA
+1401 NVASVVSGLAA
-1412 GTQSVSA
+1412 GTQAINA
-1419 GSLNAGSILTS
+1419 GSLNAGQINTS
-1430 LLKLDEILLQTA
+1430 LLKLDELFLPTEGTA
-1442 GTGSSGQSAVFG
+1442 TSGQTVNFFS
-1454 SSPTAVS
+1454 TMTQVS
-1461 LGSIGTGA
+1461 LGSIGDGA
-1469 GLYMGTVSIENLF
+1469 GFYMGTVSVEITDAQNDR
-1482 GSSIRGGSI
+1482 IRG
-1491 HLELRNASGTVQY
+1491 ASFHIDLKSGFSTVYTKYWPIGIKEGNQY
-1504 ERYFNPQIDDAN
+1504 YDAGDAFG
-1516 NVYSHSNNYSS
+1516 HSA
-1527 SDREI
+1527 DLPVM
-1532 HLEFGHFFLG
+1532 HLEFAYFHT
-1542 SGALNAFIVADSNG
+1542 SNTALNLFVNADSND
-1556 SSTTT
+1556 TTT
-1561 IVKIRAVRF
+1561 TCLVKARAVRF
-1570 GAEVV
+1570 GAETVT
-1575 SFNTSSFTASKT
+1575 FNPTSVAAATVPAST
-1587 GQTAGADVDSGTVTV
+1587 QTTFASVTV
-1602 SGFTGTKTGTLTGH
+1602 SGFTGTKTVNLSGNSTAEISVNSG
-1616 SSALVSING
+1616 S
-1625 GTFVNSSSIGTITA
+1625 FVSSSIPAISA
-1639 NQTFELRLTASS
+1639 NQTFQVRMTSS
-1651 TAGTTRSCTFDL
+1651 ATAGAVRTATVEIGGTAITFTLTTQ
-1663 DGTSVTYSVTTA
+1663 

-1680 NYSGGGGGGSAG
+1680 TYSGGGGSGSAG
-1692 GGFENTTQLN
+1692 GGFESTTQLN

>member
-12 FAVTFIVVTGAA
+12 FAVTFLVVTGAA

-88 YGKARVGGTITHM
+88 YGRARVGGTITHM

-111 SIIVVLAGHEVEDL
+111 SIIVVLAGHEVEEL

-157 NKFSVSNS
+157 NKFGVSNS

-195 INCAYVL
+195 TSCAYVL

-276 AANTCDTSVNI
+276 AANTCDTPTSLQ
-287 NTATVAVAATN
+287 TATVSIAQTN
-298 STTINISTTSPT
+298 STTIPITSSGLT
-310 LIKAGDVVT
+310 LIKAGDTVT
-319 GSGISGTVT
+319 GSGITGTVT

-350 LTFGQP
+350 LSFGQP
-356 AYTANGLADFS
+356 AHTANGLADFS
-367 TNGKAVLEGLLSACA
+367 TNGKAVLEGLLSSCA

-433 FVDSNQNYTATDT
+433 FVDSNQNFTATDT

-582 PDDTKD
+582 PDDTSD

-601 VVTEEGAGYKNDIK
+601 VVTEEGAGFKNDIK

-623 DKIIGTEIQYKLS
+623 DKIIGTEVQYKLS

-647 GKGVATAT
+647 GKGVASAL

-684 SNISITDPTA
+684 SNITISDPSS
-694 ISAPSSFTATS
+694 ISAPSNFSATGH
-705 NPVAILLSWT
+705 PVGILLSWT

-720 NLRAIKIYR
+720 NLRAIKVYR

-737 DDTYLVDTIMGEPN
+737 DDTYLVDTLMGEPN
-751 KIMKHRQGSMDG
+751 AIMRNVQGSMDG

-768 TYYFAVRAIT
+768 TYFFAARAIT

-788 VVQASF
+788 VDSASF
-794 LLDKTVV
+794 LLDKSVV
-801 NLNDLGDLDNTAN
+801 NLNNLGDLDSTAN

-827 AKAGVNL
+827 AKAGTNL

-874 IDTQSFSKANVG
+874 IDTQAFTKTNVG
-886 LSDLASLDSTSSDKL
+886 LSDLASLDSTSSTKL

-922 GVTLSDS
+922 GNTLNDN
-929 AVKNSSITLAA
+929 AVKNS
-940 DGSLNNIGTT
+940 
-950 QVLSNSKI
+950 
-958 VEADLVGSG
+958 
-967 KTFAAGQKPN
+967 
-977 KTVLTGNNLVVD
+977 
-989 GTSAGAVKNS
+989 
-999 ALSLS
+999 
-1004 LSGTEL
+1004 
-1010 SLSGGGG
+1010 
-1017 SAQTFDKG
+1017 
-1025 SVGLSDLASLDSTQ
+1025 
-1039 NTKLT
+1039 
-1044 NIEAGATVG
+1044 
-1053 ATAGTNLKESDGS
+1053 
-1066 VLGDSAVKN
+1066 
-1075 ASITLATDGSLQNIG
+1075 SITLATDGSLQNIG

-1100 AAADIEGTGKAFPAN
+1100 AAADIEGSGKAFPAN
-1115 SVTKLGGIAENATV
+1115 SVTKLGGIEANATV

-1134 TDLKESDGSVL
+1134 TNLKESDGSVL
-1145 GDSAVKNASITLA
+1145 GDAAVKNASITLA
-1158 TDGSL
+1158 ADGSL

-1178 EADLVGSGK
+1178 EADLVGADK

-1224 SGTSLTLSG
+1224 SGSSLSLTG

-1239 TFDKGSVGLSNLASL
+1239 TFDKGSVGLSDLNSL
-1254 DSTANTKL
+1254 QSGSGTKL
-1262 SGIENNATF
+1262 AGIENNATF

-1278 LIDEDENNVNDA
+1278 LVDEDENNVNDV
-1290 DILNSS
+1290 DLLNSS
-1296 LQIDTSGTSIRI
+1296 LVIAKSGQNIQI
-1308 KKGTSVINTTT
+1308 KKGSTQIDSVAI
-1319 LDKGSV
+1319 DKSTV
-1325 GLSNLASLDST
+1325 GLSDLASLDST
-1336 QNTKLTGIETGAT
+1336 SSTKLGTIETNAT
-1349 VGARAGVN
+1349 VGAKAGTN
-1357 LKRNNNTV
+1357 LKDSSNNSL
-1365 VGDADIITSEGT
+1365 GDADVITVQGT
-1377 SDDTENVNSVA
+1377 ANDTNNVNSVA
-1388 KADITGSITGTQT
+1388 KADVTSAITGTQT
-1401 NVASIVQGLAA
+1401 NVASVVSGLAA
-1412 GTQSVSA
+1412 GTQAINA
-1419 GSLNAGSILTS
+1419 GSLNAGQINTS
-1430 LLKLDEILLQTA
+1430 LLKLDELFLPTEGTA
-1442 GTGSSGQSAVFG
+1442 TSGQTVNFFS
-1454 SSPTAVS
+1454 TMTQVS
-1461 LGSIGTGA
+1461 LGSIGDGA
-1469 GLYMGTVSIENLF
+1469 GFYMGTVSVEITDAQNDR
-1482 GSSIRGGSI
+1482 IRG
-1491 HLELRNASGTVQY
+1491 ASFHIDLKSGFSTVYTKYWPIGIKEGNQY
-1504 ERYFNPQIDDAN
+1504 YDAGDAFG
-1516 NVYSHSNNYSS
+1516 HSA
-1527 SDREI
+1527 DLPVM
-1532 HLEFGHFFLG
+1532 HLEFAYFHT
-1542 SGALNAFIVADSNG
+1542 SNTALNLFVNADSND
-1556 SSTTT
+1556 TTT
-1561 IVKIRAVRF
+1561 TCLVKARAVRF
-1570 GAEVV
+1570 GAETVT
-1575 SFNTSSFTASKT
+1575 FNPTSVAAATVPAST
-1587 GQTAGADVDSGTVTV
+1587 QTTFASVTV
-1602 SGFTGTKTGTLTGH
+1602 SGFTGTKTVNLSGNSTAEISVNSG
-1616 SSALVSING
+1616 S
-1625 GTFVNSSSIGTITA
+1625 FVSSSIPAISA
-1639 NQTFELRLTASS
+1639 NQTFQVRMTSS
-1651 TAGTTRSCTFDL
+1651 ATAGAVRTATVEIGGTAITFTLTTQ
-1663 DGTSVTYSVTTA
+1663 

-1680 NYSGGGGGGSAG
+1680 TYSGGGGSGSAG
-1692 GGFENTTQLN
+1692 GGFESTTQLN

>member
-12 FAVTFIVVTGAA
+12 FAVTFLVVTGAA

-88 YGKARVGGTITHM
+88 YGRARVGGTITHM

-111 SIIVVLAGHEVEDL
+111 SIIVVLAGHEVEEL

-157 NKFSVSNS
+157 NKFDVSNS

-174 SQTTADSTIVGAT
+174 SQTTADSTMVGAT

-195 INCAYVL
+195 TSCAYVL

-276 AANTCDTSVNI
+276 AANTCDTPTSLQ
-287 NTATVAVAATN
+287 TATVSIAQTN
-298 STTINISTTSPT
+298 STTIPITSSGLT
-310 LIKAGDVVT
+310 LIKAGDTVT
-319 GSGISGTVT
+319 GSGITGTVT

-350 LTFGQP
+350 LSFGQP

-367 TNGKAVLEGLLSACA
+367 TNGKAVLEGLLSSCA

-433 FVDSNQNYTATDT
+433 FVDSNQNFTATDT

-582 PDDTKD
+582 PDDTSD

-601 VVTEEGAGYKNDIK
+601 VVTEEGAGFKNDIK

-623 DKIIGTEIQYKLS
+623 DKIIGTEVQYKLS

-647 GKGVATAT
+647 GKGVASAL

-684 SNISITDPTA
+684 SNITISDPSS
-694 ISAPSSFTATS
+694 ISAPSNFSATGH
-705 NPVAILLSWT
+705 PVGILLSWT

-720 NLRAIKIYR
+720 NLRAIKVYR

-737 DDTYLVDTIMGEPN
+737 DDTYLVDTLMGEPN
-751 KIMKHRQGSMDG
+751 AIMRNVQGSMDG

-768 TYYFAVRAIT
+768 TYFFAARAIT

-788 VVQASF
+788 VDSASF
-794 LLDKTVV
+794 LLDKSVV
-801 NLNDLGDLDNTAN
+801 NLNNLGDLDSTAN

-827 AKAGVNL
+827 AKAGTNL

-874 IDTQSFSKANVG
+874 IDTQAFTKTNVG
-886 LSDLASLDSTSSDKL
+886 LSDLASLDSTSSTKL

-922 GVTLSDS
+922 GNTLNDN
-929 AVKNSSITLAA
+929 AVKNS
-940 DGSLNNIGTT
+940 
-950 QVLSNSKI
+950 
-958 VEADLVGSG
+958 
-967 KTFAAGQKPN
+967 
-977 KTVLTGNNLVVD
+977 
-989 GTSAGAVKNS
+989 
-999 ALSLS
+999 
-1004 LSGTEL
+1004 
-1010 SLSGGGG
+1010 
-1017 SAQTFDKG
+1017 
-1025 SVGLSDLASLDSTQ
+1025 
-1039 NTKLT
+1039 
-1044 NIEAGATVG
+1044 
-1053 ATAGTNLKESDGS
+1053 
-1066 VLGDSAVKN
+1066 
-1075 ASITLATDGSLQNIG
+1075 SITLATDGSLQNIG

-1100 AAADIEGTGKAFPAN
+1100 AAADIEGSGKAFPAN
-1115 SVTKLGGIAENATV
+1115 SVTKLGGIEANATV

-1134 TDLKESDGSVL
+1134 TNLKESDGSVL
-1145 GDSAVKNASITLA
+1145 GDAAVKNASITLA
-1158 TDGSL
+1158 ADGSL

-1178 EADLVGSGK
+1178 EADLVGADK

-1224 SGTSLTLSG
+1224 SGSSLSLTG

-1239 TFDKGSVGLSNLASL
+1239 TFDKGSVGLSDLNSL
-1254 DSTANTKL
+1254 QSGSGTKL
-1262 SGIENNATF
+1262 AGIENNATF

-1278 LIDEDENNVNDA
+1278 LVDEDENNVNDV
-1290 DILNSS
+1290 DLLNSS
-1296 LQIDTSGTSIRI
+1296 LVIAKSGQNIQI
-1308 KKGTSVINTTT
+1308 KKGSTQIDSVAI
-1319 LDKGSV
+1319 DKSTV
-1325 GLSNLASLDST
+1325 GLSDLASLDST
-1336 QNTKLTGIETGAT
+1336 SSTKLGTIETNAT
-1349 VGARAGVN
+1349 VGAKAGTN
-1357 LKRNNNTV
+1357 LKDSSNNSL
-1365 VGDADIITSEGT
+1365 GDADVITVQGT
-1377 SDDTENVNSVA
+1377 ANDTNNVNSVA
-1388 KADITGSITGTQT
+1388 KADVTSAITGTQT
-1401 NVASIVQGLAA
+1401 NVASVVSGLAA
-1412 GTQSVSA
+1412 GTQAINA
-1419 GSLNAGSILTS
+1419 GSLNAGQINTS
-1430 LLKLDEILLQTA
+1430 LLKLDELFLPTEGTA
-1442 GTGSSGQSAVFG
+1442 TSGQTVNFFS
-1454 SSPTAVS
+1454 TMTQVS
-1461 LGSIGTGA
+1461 LGSIGDGA
-1469 GLYMGTVSIENLF
+1469 GFYMGTVSVEITDAQNDR
-1482 GSSIRGGSI
+1482 IRG
-1491 HLELRNASGTVQY
+1491 ASFHIDLKSGFSTVYTKYWPIGIKEGNQY
-1504 ERYFNPQIDDAN
+1504 YDAGDAFG
-1516 NVYSHSNNYSS
+1516 HSA
-1527 SDREI
+1527 DLPVM
-1532 HLEFGHFFLG
+1532 HLEFAYFHT
-1542 SGALNAFIVADSNG
+1542 SNTALNLFVNADSND
-1556 SSTTT
+1556 TTT
-1561 IVKIRAVRF
+1561 TCLVKARAVRF
-1570 GAEVV
+1570 GAETVT
-1575 SFNTSSFTASKT
+1575 FNPTSVAAATVPAST
-1587 GQTAGADVDSGTVTV
+1587 QTTFASVTV
-1602 SGFTGTKTGTLTGH
+1602 SGFTGTKTVNLSGNSTAEISVNSG
-1616 SSALVSING
+1616 S
-1625 GTFVNSSSIGTITA
+1625 FVSSSIPAISA
-1639 NQTFELRLTASS
+1639 NQTFQVRMTSS
-1651 TAGTTRSCTFDL
+1651 ATAGAVRTATVEIGGTAITFTLTTQ
-1663 DGTSVTYSVTTA
+1663 

-1680 NYSGGGGGGSAG
+1680 TYSGGGGSGSAG
-1692 GGFENTTQLN
+1692 GGFESTTQLN

>member
-1 MSKVIKAAAVA
+1 MSKVIKAAAIA
-12 FAVTFIVVTGAA
+12 FAVTFLVVTGTA
-24 FLLTGS
+24 FLLG
-30 FAAGT
+30 GT
-35 VAATFGASALAMS
+35 ATALFGASALSMA

-72 GTKFAGRS
+72 GTKFAARS

-88 YGKARVGGTITHM
+88 YGRARVGGTITHI
-101 QTSGTDNNLL
+101 QTSGTDNHLL
-111 SIIVVLAGHEVEDL
+111 SMIVVLAGHEIEDL

-146 TNSEFTNSDND
+146 TNSEFVNSDND
-157 NKFSVSNS
+157 NKFGVSNS

-187 NLGNSDKF
+187 NLGNTDKF

-232 PSAAPAF
+232 PTAAPAF

-261 DSEILDTTAIGGFAG
+261 DDEILDTTAIGGFAG
-276 AANTCDTSVNI
+276 AANTCDTFTSLQ
-287 NTATVAVAATN
+287 TATVSIAQTN
-298 STTINISTTSPT
+298 STTIPITSSGLT
-310 LIKAGDVVT
+310 LIKAGDTVT
-319 GSGISGTVT
+319 GSGITGTVT

-350 LTFGQP
+350 LSFGQP

-367 TNGKAVLEGLLSACA
+367 TNGKAVLEGLLSSCA

-409 NVLSPISINT
+409 NVLAPISINT
-419 KSGQGESYNQVKSV
+419 KSGQGEAYNQVKSV
-433 FVDSNQNYTATDT
+433 FVDSNQNFIATDT

-492 LNYSRQDMT
+492 LNYSRHDMT
-501 CSVTTD
+501 CTVTTD

-537 QKITIV
+537 QKLTVI
-543 GDQKDGAGVL
+543 GEQQGGAGVL

-568 FAQSSYDVPPDSGD
+568 FAQSSYDIPPDSGD
-582 PDDTKD
+582 PDDTSD
-588 SSISAPAIASLTQ
+588 SSISAPAISSLTQ
-601 VVTEEGAGYKNDIK
+601 VVTEEGAGFKNDIK

-623 DKIIGTEIQYKLS
+623 DKIIGTEVQYKLS

-647 GKGVATAT
+647 GKGVASAL

-684 SNISITDPTA
+684 SNITISDPSS
-694 ISAPSSFTATS
+694 ISAPSNFSATGH
-705 NPVAILLSWT
+705 PVGILLSWT

-720 NLRAIKIYR
+720 NLRAIKVYR

-737 DDTYLVDTIMGEPN
+737 DDTYLVDTLMGEPN
-751 KIMKHRQGSMDG
+751 AIMRNVQGSMDG

-768 TYYFAVRAIT
+768 TYFFAARAIT

-788 VVQASF
+788 VDSASF
-794 LLDKTVV
+794 LLDKSVV
-801 NLNDLGDLDNTAN
+801 NLNNLGDLDSTAN

-827 AKAGVNL
+827 AKAGTNL
-834 KDSGNQTI
+834 KDSSNQTI

-874 IDTQSFSKANVG
+874 IDTQAFTKTNVG
-886 LSDLASLDSTSSDKL
+886 LSDLASLDSTSSTKL

-922 GVTLSDS
+922 GNTLNDD
-929 AVKNSSITLAA
+929 AVKNSSITLAT
-940 DGSLNNIGTT
+940 DGSLENIGTT

-977 KTVLTGNNLVVD
+977 KTVLSGNNLVVD

-1010 SLSGGGG
+1010 SLTGGGG

-1044 NIEAGATVG
+1044 NIETGATVG
-1053 ATAGTNLKESDGS
+1053 AVAGTNLKESDGT
-1066 VLGDSAVKN
+1066 VLGDDAVKN
-1075 ASITLATDGSLQNIG
+1075 ASITLA
-1090 TTQILSNAKI
+1090 A
-1100 AAADIEGTGKAFPAN
+1100 
-1115 SVTKLGGIAENATV
+1115 
-1129 GATAG
+1129 
-1134 TDLKESDGSVL
+1134 
-1145 GDSAVKNASITLA
+1145 
-1158 TDGSL
+1158 DGSL

-1224 SGTSLTLSG
+1224 SGTSLSLTG

-1239 TFDKGSVGLSNLASL
+1239 TFDKGSVGLSDLNSL
-1254 DSTANTKL
+1254 QSGSGTKL
-1262 SGIENNATF
+1262 AGIENNATF

-1278 LIDEDENNVNDA
+1278 LIDEDENNVNDV

-1296 LQIDTSGTSIRI
+1296 LAIAKSGQNIQI
-1308 KKGTSVINTTT
+1308 KKGSTQIDSVAI
-1319 LDKGSV
+1319 DKSTV
-1325 GLSNLASLDST
+1325 GLSDLASLDST
-1336 QNTKLTGIETGAT
+1336 SSTKLGTIETNAT
-1349 VGARAGVN
+1349 VGAKAGTN
-1357 LKRNNNTV
+1357 LKDSSNNSL
-1365 VGDADIITSEGT
+1365 GDADVITVQGT
-1377 SDDTENVNSVA
+1377 ANDTNNVNSVA
-1388 KADITGSITGTQT
+1388 KADVTSAITGTQT
-1401 NVASIVQGLAA
+1401 NVAGIVQGLAA
-1412 GTQSVSA
+1412 GSQNVNA
-1419 GSLNAGSILTS
+1419 ASLNAGSILTS

-1442 GTGSSGQSAVFG
+1442 GTGTSGQSAVFG

-1469 GLYMGTVSIENLF
+1469 GLYMGTVSIELIF
-1482 GSSIRGGSI
+1482 GSTIRGGSI
-1491 HLELRNASGTVQY
+1491 HLELRNSSGTVQY

-1556 SSTTT
+1556 SSSTT

-1625 GTFVNSSSIGTITA
+1625 GTFVNSSSVGTISA

-1651 TAGTTRSCTFDL
+1651 TAGTTRSCTFSL
-1663 DGTSVTYSVTTA
+1663 DGTAVTYSVTTA

-1692 GGFENTTQLN
+1692 GGFENTNQLA

>member
-12 FAVTFIVVTGAA
+12 FAVTFLVVTGAA

-88 YGKARVGGTITHM
+88 YGRARVGGTITHM

-111 SIIVVLAGHEVEDL
+111 SIIVVLAGHEVEEL

-157 NKFSVSNS
+157 NKFGVSNS

-195 INCAYVL
+195 TSCAYVL

-276 AANTCDTSVNI
+276 AANTCDTPTSLQ
-287 NTATVAVAATN
+287 TATVSIAQTN
-298 STTINISTTSPT
+298 STTIPITSSGLT
-310 LIKAGDVVT
+310 LIKAGDTVT
-319 GSGISGTVT
+319 GSGITGTVT

-350 LTFGQP
+350 LSFGQP

-367 TNGKAVLEGLLSACA
+367 TNGKAVLEGLLSSCA

-433 FVDSNQNYTATDT
+433 FVDSNQNFTATDT

-582 PDDTKD
+582 PDDTSD
-588 SSISAPAIASLTQ
+588 SSISAPAISSLTQ
-601 VVTEEGAGYKNDIK
+601 VVTEEGAGFKNDIK

-623 DKIIGTEIQYKLS
+623 DKIIGTEVQYKLS

-647 GKGVATAT
+647 GKGVASAL

-684 SNISITDPTA
+684 SNITISDPSS
-694 ISAPSSFTATS
+694 ISAPSNFSATGH
-705 NPVAILLSWT
+705 PVGILLSWT

-720 NLRAIKIYR
+720 NLRAIKVYR

-737 DDTYLVDTIMGEPN
+737 DDTYLVDTLMGEPN
-751 KIMKHRQGSMDG
+751 AIMRNVQGSMDG

-768 TYYFAVRAIT
+768 TYFFAARAIT

-788 VVQASF
+788 VDSASF
-794 LLDKTVV
+794 LLDKSVV
-801 NLNDLGDLDNTAN
+801 NLNNLGDLDSTAN

-827 AKAGVNL
+827 AKAGTNL

-874 IDTQSFSKANVG
+874 IDTQAFTKTNVG
-886 LSDLASLDSTSSDKL
+886 LSDLASLDSTSSTKL

-922 GVTLSDS
+922 GNTLNDN
-929 AVKNSSITLAA
+929 AVKNS
-940 DGSLNNIGTT
+940 
-950 QVLSNSKI
+950 
-958 VEADLVGSG
+958 
-967 KTFAAGQKPN
+967 
-977 KTVLTGNNLVVD
+977 
-989 GTSAGAVKNS
+989 
-999 ALSLS
+999 
-1004 LSGTEL
+1004 
-1010 SLSGGGG
+1010 
-1017 SAQTFDKG
+1017 
-1025 SVGLSDLASLDSTQ
+1025 
-1039 NTKLT
+1039 
-1044 NIEAGATVG
+1044 
-1053 ATAGTNLKESDGS
+1053 
-1066 VLGDSAVKN
+1066 
-1075 ASITLATDGSLQNIG
+1075 SITLATDGSLQNIG

-1100 AAADIEGTGKAFPAN
+1100 AAADIEGSGKAFPAN
-1115 SVTKLGGIAENATV
+1115 SVTKLGGIEANATV

-1134 TDLKESDGSVL
+1134 TNLKESDGSVL
-1145 GDSAVKNASITLA
+1145 GDAAVKNASITLA
-1158 TDGSL
+1158 ADGSL

-1178 EADLVGSGK
+1178 EADLVGADK

-1224 SGTSLTLSG
+1224 SGSSLSLTG

-1239 TFDKGSVGLSNLASL
+1239 TFDKGSVGLSDLNSL
-1254 DSTANTKL
+1254 QSGSGTKL
-1262 SGIENNATF
+1262 AGIENNATF

-1278 LIDEDENNVNDA
+1278 LVDEDENNVNDV
-1290 DILNSS
+1290 DLLNSS
-1296 LQIDTSGTSIRI
+1296 LVIAKSGQNIQI
-1308 KKGTSVINTTT
+1308 KKGSTQIDSVAI
-1319 LDKGSV
+1319 DKSTV
-1325 GLSNLASLDST
+1325 GLSDLASLDST
-1336 QNTKLTGIETGAT
+1336 SSTKLGTIETNAT
-1349 VGARAGVN
+1349 VGAKAGTN
-1357 LKRNNNTV
+1357 LKDSSNNSL
-1365 VGDADIITSEGT
+1365 GDADVITVQGT
-1377 SDDTENVNSVA
+1377 ANDTNNVNSVA
-1388 KADITGSITGTQT
+1388 KADVTSAITGTQT
-1401 NVASIVQGLAA
+1401 NVASVVSGLAA
-1412 GTQSVSA
+1412 GTQAINA
-1419 GSLNAGSILTS
+1419 GSLNAGQINTS
-1430 LLKLDEILLQTA
+1430 LLKLDELFLPTEGTA
-1442 GTGSSGQSAVFG
+1442 TSGQTVNFFS
-1454 SSPTAVS
+1454 TMTQVS
-1461 LGSIGTGA
+1461 LGSIGDGA
-1469 GLYMGTVSIENLF
+1469 GFYMGTVSVEITDAQNDR
-1482 GSSIRGGSI
+1482 IRG
-1491 HLELRNASGTVQY
+1491 ASFHIDLKSGFSTVYTKYWPIGIKEGNQY
-1504 ERYFNPQIDDAN
+1504 YDAGDAFG
-1516 NVYSHSNNYSS
+1516 HSA
-1527 SDREI
+1527 DLPVM
-1532 HLEFGHFFLG
+1532 HLEFAYFHT
-1542 SGALNAFIVADSNG
+1542 SNTALNLFVNADSND
-1556 SSTTT
+1556 TTT
-1561 IVKIRAVRF
+1561 TCLVKARAVRF
-1570 GAEVV
+1570 GAETVT
-1575 SFNTSSFTASKT
+1575 FNPTSVAAATVPAST
-1587 GQTAGADVDSGTVTV
+1587 QTTFASVTV
-1602 SGFTGTKTGTLTGH
+1602 SGFTGTKTVNLSGNSTAEISVNSG
-1616 SSALVSING
+1616 S
-1625 GTFVNSSSIGTITA
+1625 FVSSSIPAISA
-1639 NQTFELRLTASS
+1639 NQTFQVRMTSS
-1651 TAGTTRSCTFDL
+1651 ATAGAVRTATVEIGGTAITFTLTTQ
-1663 DGTSVTYSVTTA
+1663 

-1680 NYSGGGGGGSAG
+1680 TYSGGGGSGSAG
-1692 GGFENTTQLN
+1692 GGFESTTQLN

>member
-12 FAVTFIVVTGAA
+12 FAVTFLVVTGAA

-88 YGKARVGGTITHM
+88 YGRARVGGTITHM

-111 SIIVVLAGHEVEDL
+111 SIIVVLAGHEVEEL

-157 NKFSVSNS
+157 NKFGVSNS

-195 INCAYVL
+195 TSCAYVL

-276 AANTCDTSVNI
+276 AANTCDTPTSLQ
-287 NTATVAVAATN
+287 TATVSIAQTN
-298 STTINISTTSPT
+298 STTIPITSSGLT
-310 LIKAGDVVT
+310 LIKAGDTVT
-319 GSGISGTVT
+319 GSGITGTVT

-350 LTFGQP
+350 LSFGQP

-367 TNGKAVLEGLLSACA
+367 TNGKAVLEGLLSSCA

-433 FVDSNQNYTATDT
+433 FVDSNQNFTATDT

-492 LNYSRQDMT
+492 LNYSRKDMT

-582 PDDTKD
+582 PDDTSD

-601 VVTEEGAGYKNDIK
+601 VVTEEGAGFKNDIK

-623 DKIIGTEIQYKLS
+623 DKIIGTEVQYKLS

-647 GKGVATAT
+647 GKGVASAL

-684 SNISITDPTA
+684 SNITISDPSS
-694 ISAPSSFTATS
+694 ISAPSNFSATGH
-705 NPVAILLSWT
+705 PVGILLSWT

-720 NLRAIKIYR
+720 NLRAIKVYR

-737 DDTYLVDTIMGEPN
+737 DDTYLVDTLMGEPN
-751 KIMKHRQGSMDG
+751 AIMRNVQGSMDG

-768 TYYFAVRAIT
+768 TYFFAARAIT

-788 VVQASF
+788 VDSASF
-794 LLDKTVV
+794 LLDKSVV
-801 NLNDLGDLDNTAN
+801 NLNNLGDLDSTAN

-827 AKAGVNL
+827 AKAGTNL

-874 IDTQSFSKANVG
+874 IDTQAFTKTNVG
-886 LSDLASLDSTSSDKL
+886 LSDLASLDSTSSTKL

-922 GVTLSDS
+922 GNTLNDN
-929 AVKNSSITLAA
+929 AVKNS
-940 DGSLNNIGTT
+940 
-950 QVLSNSKI
+950 
-958 VEADLVGSG
+958 
-967 KTFAAGQKPN
+967 
-977 KTVLTGNNLVVD
+977 
-989 GTSAGAVKNS
+989 
-999 ALSLS
+999 
-1004 LSGTEL
+1004 
-1010 SLSGGGG
+1010 
-1017 SAQTFDKG
+1017 
-1025 SVGLSDLASLDSTQ
+1025 
-1039 NTKLT
+1039 
-1044 NIEAGATVG
+1044 
-1053 ATAGTNLKESDGS
+1053 
-1066 VLGDSAVKN
+1066 
-1075 ASITLATDGSLQNIG
+1075 SITLATDGSLQNIG

-1100 AAADIEGTGKAFPAN
+1100 AAADIEGSGKAFPAN
-1115 SVTKLGGIAENATV
+1115 SVTKLGGIEANATV

-1134 TDLKESDGSVL
+1134 TNLKESDGSVL
-1145 GDSAVKNASITLA
+1145 GDAAVKNASITLA
-1158 TDGSL
+1158 ADGSL

-1178 EADLVGSGK
+1178 EADLVGADK

-1224 SGTSLTLSG
+1224 SGSSLSLTG

-1239 TFDKGSVGLSNLASL
+1239 TFDKGSVGLSDLNSL
-1254 DSTANTKL
+1254 QSGSGTKL
-1262 SGIENNATF
+1262 AGIENNATF

-1278 LIDEDENNVNDA
+1278 LVDEDENNVNDV
-1290 DILNSS
+1290 DLLNSS
-1296 LQIDTSGTSIRI
+1296 LVIAKSGQNIQI
-1308 KKGTSVINTTT
+1308 KKGSTQIDSVAI
-1319 LDKGSV
+1319 DKSTV
-1325 GLSNLASLDST
+1325 GLSDLASLDST
-1336 QNTKLTGIETGAT
+1336 SSTKLGTIETNAT
-1349 VGARAGVN
+1349 VGAKAGTN
-1357 LKRNNNTV
+1357 LKDSSNNSL
-1365 VGDADIITSEGT
+1365 GDADVITVQGT
-1377 SDDTENVNSVA
+1377 ANDTNNVNSVA
-1388 KADITGSITGTQT
+1388 KADVTSAITGTQT
-1401 NVASIVQGLAA
+1401 NVASVVSGLAA
-1412 GTQSVSA
+1412 GTQAINA
-1419 GSLNAGSILTS
+1419 GSLNAGQINTS
-1430 LLKLDEILLQTA
+1430 LLKLDELFLPTEGTA
-1442 GTGSSGQSAVFG
+1442 TSGQTVNFFS
-1454 SSPTAVS
+1454 TMTQVS
-1461 LGSIGTGA
+1461 LGSIGDGA
-1469 GLYMGTVSIENLF
+1469 GFYMGTVSVEITDAQNDR
-1482 GSSIRGGSI
+1482 IRG
-1491 HLELRNASGTVQY
+1491 ASFHIDLKSGFSTVYTKYWPIGIKEGNQY
-1504 ERYFNPQIDDAN
+1504 YDAGDAFG
-1516 NVYSHSNNYSS
+1516 HSA
-1527 SDREI
+1527 DLPVM
-1532 HLEFGHFFLG
+1532 HLEFAYFHT
-1542 SGALNAFIVADSNG
+1542 SNTALILFVNADSND
-1556 SSTTT
+1556 TTT
-1561 IVKIRAVRF
+1561 TCLVKARAVRF
-1570 GAEVV
+1570 GAETVT
-1575 SFNTSSFTASKT
+1575 FNPTSVAAATVPAST
-1587 GQTAGADVDSGTVTV
+1587 QTTFASVTV
-1602 SGFTGTKTGTLTGH
+1602 SGFTGTKTVNLSGNSTAEISVNSG
-1616 SSALVSING
+1616 S
-1625 GTFVNSSSIGTITA
+1625 FVSSSIPAISA
-1639 NQTFELRLTASS
+1639 NQTFQVRMTSS
-1651 TAGTTRSCTFDL
+1651 ATAGAVRTATVEIGGTAITFTLTTQ
-1663 DGTSVTYSVTTA
+1663 

-1680 NYSGGGGGGSAG
+1680 TYSGGGGSGSAG
-1692 GGFENTTQLN
+1692 GGFESTTQLN

>member
-12 FAVTFIVVTGAA
+12 FAVTFLVVTGAA

-88 YGKARVGGTITHM
+88 YGRARVGGTITHM

-111 SIIVVLAGHEVEDL
+111 SIIVVLAGHEVEEL

-157 NKFSVSNS
+157 NKFGVSNS

-195 INCAYVL
+195 TSCAYVL

-276 AANTCDTSVNI
+276 AANTCDTPTSLQ
-287 NTATVAVAATN
+287 TATVSIAQTN
-298 STTINISTTSPT
+298 STTIPITSSGLT
-310 LIKAGDVVT
+310 LIKAGDTVT
-319 GSGISGTVT
+319 GSGITGTVT

-350 LTFGQP
+350 LSFGQP

-367 TNGKAVLEGLLSACA
+367 TNGKAVLEGLLSSCA

-433 FVDSNQNYTATDT
+433 FVDSNQNFTATDT

-582 PDDTKD
+582 PDDTSD

-601 VVTEEGAGYKNDIK
+601 VVTEEGAGFKNDIK

-623 DKIIGTEIQYKLS
+623 DKIIGTEVQYKLS

-647 GKGVATAT
+647 GKGVASAL

-684 SNISITDPTA
+684 SNITISDPSS
-694 ISAPSSFTATS
+694 ISAPSNFSATGH
-705 NPVAILLSWT
+705 PVGILLSWT

-720 NLRAIKIYR
+720 NLRAIKVYR

-737 DDTYLVDTIMGEPN
+737 DDTYLVDTLMGEPN
-751 KIMKHRQGSMDG
+751 AIMRNVQGSMDG

-768 TYYFAVRAIT
+768 TYFFAARAIT

-788 VVQASF
+788 VDSASF
-794 LLDKTVV
+794 LLDKSVV
-801 NLNDLGDLDNTAN
+801 NLNNLGDLDSTAN

-827 AKAGVNL
+827 AKAGTNL

-874 IDTQSFSKANVG
+874 IDTQAFTKTNVG
-886 LSDLASLDSTSSDKL
+886 LSDLASLDSTSSTKL

-922 GVTLSDS
+922 GNTLNDN
-929 AVKNSSITLAA
+929 AVKNS
-940 DGSLNNIGTT
+940 
-950 QVLSNSKI
+950 
-958 VEADLVGSG
+958 
-967 KTFAAGQKPN
+967 
-977 KTVLTGNNLVVD
+977 
-989 GTSAGAVKNS
+989 
-999 ALSLS
+999 
-1004 LSGTEL
+1004 
-1010 SLSGGGG
+1010 
-1017 SAQTFDKG
+1017 
-1025 SVGLSDLASLDSTQ
+1025 
-1039 NTKLT
+1039 
-1044 NIEAGATVG
+1044 
-1053 ATAGTNLKESDGS
+1053 
-1066 VLGDSAVKN
+1066 
-1075 ASITLATDGSLQNIG
+1075 SITLATDGSLQNIG

-1100 AAADIEGTGKAFPAN
+1100 AAADIEGSGKAFPAN
-1115 SVTKLGGIAENATV
+1115 SVTKLGGIEANATV

-1134 TDLKESDGSVL
+1134 TNLKESDGSVL
-1145 GDSAVKNASITLA
+1145 GDAAVKNASITLA
-1158 TDGSL
+1158 ADGSL

-1178 EADLVGSGK
+1178 EADLVGADK

-1224 SGTSLTLSG
+1224 SGSSLSLTG

-1239 TFDKGSVGLSNLASL
+1239 TFDKGSVGLSDLNSL
-1254 DSTANTKL
+1254 QSGSGTKL
-1262 SGIENNATF
+1262 AGIENNATF

-1278 LIDEDENNVNDA
+1278 LVDEDENNVNDV
-1290 DILNSS
+1290 DLLNSS
-1296 LQIDTSGTSIRI
+1296 LVIAKSGQNIQI
-1308 KKGTSVINTTT
+1308 KKGSTQIDSVAI
-1319 LDKGSV
+1319 DKSTV
-1325 GLSNLASLDST
+1325 GLSDLASLDST
-1336 QNTKLTGIETGAT
+1336 SSTKLGTIETNAT
-1349 VGARAGVN
+1349 VGAKAGTN
-1357 LKRNNNTV
+1357 LKDSSNNSL
-1365 VGDADIITSEGT
+1365 GDADVITVQGT
-1377 SDDTENVNSVA
+1377 ANDTNNVNSVA
-1388 KADITGSITGTQT
+1388 KADVTSAITGTQT
-1401 NVASIVQGLAA
+1401 NVASVVSGLAA
-1412 GTQSVSA
+1412 GTQAINA
-1419 GSLNAGSILTS
+1419 GSLNAGQINTS
-1430 LLKLDEILLQTA
+1430 LLKLDELFLPTEGTA
-1442 GTGSSGQSAVFG
+1442 TSGQTVNFFS
-1454 SSPTAVS
+1454 TMTQVS
-1461 LGSIGTGA
+1461 LGSIGDGA
-1469 GLYMGTVSIENLF
+1469 GFYMGTVSVEITDAQNDR
-1482 GSSIRGGSI
+1482 IRG
-1491 HLELRNASGTVQY
+1491 ASFHIDLKSGFSTVYTKYWPIGIKEGNQY
-1504 ERYFNPQIDDAN
+1504 YDAGDAFG
-1516 NVYSHSNNYSS
+1516 HSA
-1527 SDREI
+1527 DLPVM
-1532 HLEFGHFFLG
+1532 HLEFAYFHT
-1542 SGALNAFIVADSNG
+1542 SNTALNLFVNADSND
-1556 SSTTT
+1556 TTT
-1561 IVKIRAVRF
+1561 TCLVKARAVRF
-1570 GAEVV
+1570 GAETVT
-1575 SFNTSSFTASKT
+1575 FNPTSVAAATVPAST
-1587 GQTAGADVDSGTVTV
+1587 QTTFASVTV
-1602 SGFTGTKTGTLTGH
+1602 SGFTGTKTVNLSGNSTAEISVNSG
-1616 SSALVSING
+1616 S
-1625 GTFVNSSSIGTITA
+1625 FVSSSIPAISA
-1639 NQTFELRLTASS
+1639 NQTFQVRMTSS
-1651 TAGTTRSCTFDL
+1651 ATAGAVRTATVEIGGTAITFTLTTQ
-1663 DGTSVTYSVTTA
+1663 

-1680 NYSGGGGGGSAG
+1680 TYSGGGGSGSAG
-1692 GGFENTTQLN
+1692 GGFESTTQLN

>member
-12 FAVTFIVVTGAA
+12 FAVTFLVVTGAA

-88 YGKARVGGTITHM
+88 YGRARVGGTITHM

-111 SIIVVLAGHEVEDL
+111 SIIVVLAGHEVEEL

-157 NKFSVSNS
+157 NKFGVSNS

-195 INCAYVL
+195 TSCAYVL

-276 AANTCDTSVNI
+276 AANTCDTPTSLQ
-287 NTATVAVAATN
+287 TATVSIAQTN
-298 STTINISTTSPT
+298 STTIPITSSGLT
-310 LIKAGDVVT
+310 LIKAGDTVT
-319 GSGISGTVT
+319 GSGITGTVT

-350 LTFGQP
+350 LSFGQP

-367 TNGKAVLEGLLSACA
+367 TNGKAVLEGLLSSCA

-433 FVDSNQNYTATDT
+433 FVDSNQNFTATDT

-582 PDDTKD
+582 PDDTSD

-601 VVTEEGAGYKNDIK
+601 VVTEEGAGFKNDIK

-647 GKGVATAT
+647 GKGVASAL

-684 SNISITDPTA
+684 SNITISDPSS
-694 ISAPSSFTATS
+694 ISAPSNFSATGH
-705 NPVAILLSWT
+705 PVGILLSWT

-720 NLRAIKIYR
+720 NLRAIKVYR

-737 DDTYLVDTIMGEPN
+737 DDTYLVDTLMGEPN
-751 KIMKHRQGSMDG
+751 AIMRNVQGSMDG

-768 TYYFAVRAIT
+768 TYFFAARAIT

-788 VVQASF
+788 VDSASF
-794 LLDKTVV
+794 LLDKSVV
-801 NLNDLGDLDNTAN
+801 NLNNLGDLDSTAN

-827 AKAGVNL
+827 AKAGTNL

-874 IDTQSFSKANVG
+874 IDTQAFTKTNVG
-886 LSDLASLDSTSSDKL
+886 LSDLASLDSTSSTKL

-922 GVTLSDS
+922 GNTLNDN
-929 AVKNSSITLAA
+929 AVKNS
-940 DGSLNNIGTT
+940 
-950 QVLSNSKI
+950 
-958 VEADLVGSG
+958 
-967 KTFAAGQKPN
+967 
-977 KTVLTGNNLVVD
+977 
-989 GTSAGAVKNS
+989 
-999 ALSLS
+999 
-1004 LSGTEL
+1004 
-1010 SLSGGGG
+1010 
-1017 SAQTFDKG
+1017 
-1025 SVGLSDLASLDSTQ
+1025 
-1039 NTKLT
+1039 
-1044 NIEAGATVG
+1044 
-1053 ATAGTNLKESDGS
+1053 
-1066 VLGDSAVKN
+1066 
-1075 ASITLATDGSLQNIG
+1075 SITLATDGSLQNIG

-1100 AAADIEGTGKAFPAN
+1100 AAADIEGSGKAFPAN
-1115 SVTKLGGIAENATV
+1115 SVTKLGGIEANATV

-1134 TDLKESDGSVL
+1134 TNLKESDGSVL
-1145 GDSAVKNASITLA
+1145 GDAAVKNASITLA
-1158 TDGSL
+1158 ADGSL

-1178 EADLVGSGK
+1178 EADLVGADK

-1224 SGTSLTLSG
+1224 SGSSLSLTG

-1239 TFDKGSVGLSNLASL
+1239 TFDKGSVGLSDLNSL
-1254 DSTANTKL
+1254 QSGSGTKL
-1262 SGIENNATF
+1262 AGIENNATF

-1278 LIDEDENNVNDA
+1278 LVDEDENNVNDV
-1290 DILNSS
+1290 DLLNSS
-1296 LQIDTSGTSIRI
+1296 LVIAKSGQNIQI
-1308 KKGTSVINTTT
+1308 KKGSTQIDSVAI
-1319 LDKGSV
+1319 DKSTV
-1325 GLSNLASLDST
+1325 GLSDLASLDST
-1336 QNTKLTGIETGAT
+1336 SSTKLGTIETNAT
-1349 VGARAGVN
+1349 VGAKAGTN
-1357 LKRNNNTV
+1357 LKDSSNNSL
-1365 VGDADIITSEGT
+1365 GDADVITVQGT
-1377 SDDTENVNSVA
+1377 ANDTNNVNSVA
-1388 KADITGSITGTQT
+1388 KADVTSAITGTQT
-1401 NVASIVQGLAA
+1401 NVASVVSGLAA
-1412 GTQSVSA
+1412 GTQAINA
-1419 GSLNAGSILTS
+1419 GSLNAGQINTS
-1430 LLKLDEILLQTA
+1430 LLKLDELFLPTEGTA
-1442 GTGSSGQSAVFG
+1442 TSGQTVNFFS
-1454 SSPTAVS
+1454 TMTQVS
-1461 LGSIGTGA
+1461 LGSIGDGA
-1469 GLYMGTVSIENLF
+1469 GFYMGTVSVEITDAQNDR
-1482 GSSIRGGSI
+1482 IRG
-1491 HLELRNASGTVQY
+1491 ASFHIDLKSGFSTVYTKYWPIGIKEGNQY
-1504 ERYFNPQIDDAN
+1504 YDAGDAFG
-1516 NVYSHSNNYSS
+1516 HSA
-1527 SDREI
+1527 DLPVM
-1532 HLEFGHFFLG
+1532 HLEFAYFHT
-1542 SGALNAFIVADSNG
+1542 SNTALNLFVNADSND
-1556 SSTTT
+1556 TTT
-1561 IVKIRAVRF
+1561 TCLVKARAVRF
-1570 GAEVV
+1570 GAETVT
-1575 SFNTSSFTASKT
+1575 FNPTSVAAATVPAST
-1587 GQTAGADVDSGTVTV
+1587 QTTFASVTV
-1602 SGFTGTKTGTLTGH
+1602 SGFTGTKTVNLSGNSTAEISVNSG
-1616 SSALVSING
+1616 S
-1625 GTFVNSSSIGTITA
+1625 FVSSSIPAISA
-1639 NQTFELRLTASS
+1639 NQTFQVRMTSS
-1651 TAGTTRSCTFDL
+1651 ATAGAVRTATVEIGGTAITFTLTTQ
-1663 DGTSVTYSVTTA
+1663 

-1680 NYSGGGGGGSAG
+1680 TYSGGGGSGSAG
-1692 GGFENTTQLN
+1692 GGFESTTQLN

>member
-12 FAVTFIVVTGAA
+12 FAVTFLVVTGAA

-88 YGKARVGGTITHM
+88 YGRARVGGTITHM

-111 SIIVVLAGHEVEDL
+111 SIIVVLAGHEVEEL

-157 NKFSVSNS
+157 NKFGVSNS

-195 INCAYVL
+195 TSCAYVL

-276 AANTCDTSVNI
+276 AANTCDTPTSLQ
-287 NTATVAVAATN
+287 TATVSIAQTN
-298 STTINISTTSPT
+298 STTIPITSSGLT
-310 LIKAGDVVT
+310 LIKAGDTVT
-319 GSGISGTVT
+319 GSGITGTVT

-350 LTFGQP
+350 LSFGQP

-367 TNGKAVLEGLLSACA
+367 TNGKAVLEGLLSSCA

-433 FVDSNQNYTATDT
+433 FVDSNQNFTATDT

-582 PDDTKD
+582 PDDTSD

-601 VVTEEGAGYKNDIK
+601 VVTEEGAGFKNDIK

-623 DKIIGTEIQYKLS
+623 DKIIGTEVQYKLS

-647 GKGVATAT
+647 GKGVASAL

-684 SNISITDPTA
+684 SNIT
-694 ISAPSSFTATS
+694 ISAPSSISAPSNFSATGH
-705 NPVAILLSWT
+705 PVGILLSWT

-720 NLRAIKIYR
+720 NLRAIKVYR

-737 DDTYLVDTIMGEPN
+737 DDTYLVDTLMGEPN
-751 KIMKHRQGSMDG
+751 AIMRNVQGSMDG

-768 TYYFAVRAIT
+768 TYFFAARAIT

-788 VVQASF
+788 VDSASF
-794 LLDKTVV
+794 LLDKSVV
-801 NLNDLGDLDNTAN
+801 NLNNLGDLDSTAN

-827 AKAGVNL
+827 AKAGTNL

-874 IDTQSFSKANVG
+874 IDTQAFTKTNVG
-886 LSDLASLDSTSSDKL
+886 LSDLASLDSTSSTKL

-922 GVTLSDS
+922 GNTLNDN
-929 AVKNSSITLAA
+929 AVKNS
-940 DGSLNNIGTT
+940 
-950 QVLSNSKI
+950 
-958 VEADLVGSG
+958 
-967 KTFAAGQKPN
+967 
-977 KTVLTGNNLVVD
+977 
-989 GTSAGAVKNS
+989 
-999 ALSLS
+999 
-1004 LSGTEL
+1004 
-1010 SLSGGGG
+1010 
-1017 SAQTFDKG
+1017 
-1025 SVGLSDLASLDSTQ
+1025 
-1039 NTKLT
+1039 
-1044 NIEAGATVG
+1044 
-1053 ATAGTNLKESDGS
+1053 
-1066 VLGDSAVKN
+1066 
-1075 ASITLATDGSLQNIG
+1075 SITLATDGSLQNIG

-1100 AAADIEGTGKAFPAN
+1100 AAADIEGSGKAFPAN
-1115 SVTKLGGIAENATV
+1115 SVTKLGGIEANATV

-1134 TDLKESDGSVL
+1134 TNLKESDGSVL
-1145 GDSAVKNASITLA
+1145 GDAAVKNASITLA
-1158 TDGSL
+1158 ADGSL

-1178 EADLVGSGK
+1178 EADLVGADK

-1224 SGTSLTLSG
+1224 SGSSLSLTG

-1239 TFDKGSVGLSNLASL
+1239 TFDKGSVGLSDLNSL
-1254 DSTANTKL
+1254 QSGSGTKL
-1262 SGIENNATF
+1262 AGIENNATF

-1278 LIDEDENNVNDA
+1278 LVDEDENNVNDV
-1290 DILNSS
+1290 DLLNSS
-1296 LQIDTSGTSIRI
+1296 LVIAKSGQNIQI
-1308 KKGTSVINTTT
+1308 KKGSTQIDSVAI
-1319 LDKGSV
+1319 DKSTV
-1325 GLSNLASLDST
+1325 GLSDLASLDST
-1336 QNTKLTGIETGAT
+1336 SSTKLGTIETNAT
-1349 VGARAGVN
+1349 VGAKAGTN
-1357 LKRNNNTV
+1357 LKDSSNNSL
-1365 VGDADIITSEGT
+1365 GDADVITVQGT
-1377 SDDTENVNSVA
+1377 ANDTNNVNSVA
-1388 KADITGSITGTQT
+1388 KADVTSAITGTQT
-1401 NVASIVQGLAA
+1401 NVASVVSGLAA
-1412 GTQSVSA
+1412 GTQAINA
-1419 GSLNAGSILTS
+1419 GSLNAGQINTS
-1430 LLKLDEILLQTA
+1430 LLKLDELFLPTEGTA
-1442 GTGSSGQSAVFG
+1442 TSGQTVNFFS
-1454 SSPTAVS
+1454 TMTQVS
-1461 LGSIGTGA
+1461 LGSIGDGA
-1469 GLYMGTVSIENLF
+1469 GFYMGTVSVEITDAQNDR
-1482 GSSIRGGSI
+1482 IRG
-1491 HLELRNASGTVQY
+1491 ASFHIDLKSGFSTVYTKYWPIGIKEGNQY
-1504 ERYFNPQIDDAN
+1504 YDAGDAFG
-1516 NVYSHSNNYSS
+1516 HSA
-1527 SDREI
+1527 DLPVM
-1532 HLEFGHFFLG
+1532 HLEFAYFHT
-1542 SGALNAFIVADSNG
+1542 SNTALNLFVNADSND
-1556 SSTTT
+1556 TTT
-1561 IVKIRAVRF
+1561 TCLVKARAVRF
-1570 GAEVV
+1570 GAETVT
-1575 SFNTSSFTASKT
+1575 FNPTSVAAATVPAST
-1587 GQTAGADVDSGTVTV
+1587 QTTFASVTV
-1602 SGFTGTKTGTLTGH
+1602 SGFTGTKTVNLSGNSTAEISVNSG
-1616 SSALVSING
+1616 S
-1625 GTFVNSSSIGTITA
+1625 FVSSSIPAISA
-1639 NQTFELRLTASS
+1639 NQTFQVRMTSS
-1651 TAGTTRSCTFDL
+1651 ATAGAVRTATVEIGGTAITFTLTTQ
-1663 DGTSVTYSVTTA
+1663 

-1680 NYSGGGGGGSAG
+1680 TYSGGGGSGSAG
-1692 GGFENTTQLN
+1692 GGFESTTQLN